1 MRKNKRVLAVLL
13 SAAMTIASLTSGGTG
28 GVPARAATSTSSFQ
42 DLNQQ
47 QITEAMGVGYNLG
60 NSLEASKGGTPSET
74 EWGNPK
80 LTEQFVLAAKS
91 AGFQSI
97 RIPVSYLSKIDDNN
111 GYQIDSAWL
120 DRVQEVVDY
129 CVKNDMYAI
138 VNMHGDGYT
147 TVEGGWLLCG
157 SSDQTKIREKYKAC
171 WQQIATRFKDYDE
184 HLIFESMN
192 EEFDGTYGDP
202 NRTYYE
208 NINTY
213 NQIFVDTV
221 RQTGGNNDKRWL
233 LIPGW
238 NTDINY
244 TVGDY
249 GFALPTDQYLS
260 SGVAAGEKR
269 IMISVHYYAPWE
281 FCGTESQAVTQWG
294 SKATDSTKKASWG
307 DESYMA
313 SQFKKLKDKFV
324 SQGYPVVIGEF
335 GAINKSSI
343 DSQNTV
349 CRADFYQK
357 VCYYAKQNGLVPVAW
372 DNGYNGVYGFCLINR
387 STNTVAHPEVVN
399 AVMEI
404 YRATSTATGISLDKD
419 QITVSVGD
427 VGVQLNA
434 SLTPADSKDLISWSS
449 DDDTVATVS
458 SSGLVTAVGAGS
470 CTITASVAGGYKAEC
485 KVTVPKPTYIRTKL
499 YMMNTNDWGTT
510 VSEESADITTAD
522 QEYTMTL
529 KVTDTQLQNIGSLYL
544 KDIQATEPEDS
555 PISYASLKVKSI
567 SVNGKEYSMNNSVFT
582 YNSSLKSTTG
592 KANNVFDFAFVNIW
606 AITYVDDVTTES
618 KKAYFNGVSYQGTNT
633 ISMTFEVSDVKANET
648 ATPSATPSSTPKVT
662 ASPSTTPS
670 STPDAS
676 ESPYIRTKLYMMNM
690 DNWGT
695 TTSEESADITMADR
709 KYTLSLEVTDE
720 ELQNIGILQ
729 LKDVQ
734 GAKPEDSPFNYAV
747 IKVKSVKV
755 NGKEYSMNN
764 SAFTY
769 NSSLESATGTANNV
783 LDFAFINTW
792 SRTSYIDDVTT
803 ESMKSYFNDVSYQ
816 GTNTISMTFEV
827 SGVKANETETPSAA
841 PSSTPKVTT
850 SPSATPSS
858 VPSPSQTPSPSSTP
872 SPSQTPS
879 PSSAP
884 TPSRTPSAEPS
895 QTPSPSSAPSPSQTP
910 SAEPSQTPSPSS
922 APSPSQ
928 TPSAEPSQTPA
939 PSDTAQP
946 SAEPSQT
953 PAPGETDAPSAEPS
967 ETPAP
972 SDTAQPSAEP
982 SQTPAP
988 GETDVPS
995 ATPSQTPAPSDTT
1008 TPSATP
1014 SQTPKP
1020 GNTTTPSA
1028 TPSRTPAP
1036 GNTKAPGTSPS
1047 ATPGTNGDDSN
1058 TVMSFILKASVKGV
1072 KNLSVGAKYKL
1083 AAGKKMTLSADF
1095 ITDTD
1100 DQEVSFTSSK
1110 SSVVKVDENGVVKAG
1125 KKTGKAVI
1133 TVTAADGT
1141 SRKVTVQVMKKA
1153 VKKLAIK
1160 KGSRSL
1166 KKGKKLKLKVQAKP
1180 GKKLASDQYYWKT
1193 SSAKKATVST
1203 KGIVKAKQKGTVK
1216 ITVYATDGSGK
1227 KASVKLQVK

>member
-60 NSLEASKGGTPSET
+60 NSLEANDAGTPNET
-74 EWGNPK
+74 AWGNPK

-97 RIPVSYLSKIDDNN
+97 RIPVSYLNKIDDNN

-147 TVEGGWLLCG
+147 TINGGWLLCG

-307 DESYMA
+307 DESYMV

-324 SQGYPVVIGEF
+324 SRGYPVVIGEF

-372 DNGYNGVYGFCLINR
+372 DNGYNGVYGFCLIDR

-404 YRATSTATGISLDKD
+404 YRASSTATGISLDKD
-419 QITVSVGD
+419 RITVSVGD
-427 VGVQLNA
+427 AGVQLNA
-434 SLTPADSKDLISWSS
+434 SLTPADSQDLISWSS

-555 PISYASLKVKSI
+555 PISYATLKVKSI
-567 SVNGKEYSMNNSVFT
+567 TVNGKEYSMNNSVFT

-606 AITYVDDVTTES
+606 AITYIDDVTTES

-633 ISMTFEVSDVKANET
+633 ISMTFEVSDVKANGTE
-648 ATPSATPSSTPKVT
+648 TPSAVPSSTPKVT
-662 ASPSTTPS
+662 TSPST
-670 STPDAS
+670 
-676 ESPYIRTKLYMMNM
+676 
-690 DNWGT
+690 
-695 TTSEESADITMADR
+695 
-709 KYTLSLEVTDE
+709 V
-720 ELQNIGILQ
+720 
-729 LKDVQ
+729 
-734 GAKPEDSPFNYAV
+734 
-747 IKVKSVKV
+747 
-755 NGKEYSMNN
+755 
-764 SAFTY
+764 
-769 NSSLESATGTANNV
+769 
-783 LDFAFINTW
+783 
-792 SRTSYIDDVTT
+792 
-803 ESMKSYFNDVSYQ
+803 
-816 GTNTISMTFEV
+816 
-827 SGVKANETETPSAA
+827 

-850 SPSATPSS
+850 SPSA
-858 VPSPSQTPSPSSTP
+858 VPSSTP
-872 SPSQTPS
+872 KVTTSPSAVPSSTPKVTVS
-879 PSSAP
+879 PSDTPAP
-884 TPSRTPSAEPS
+884 GLTPSAEPS
-895 QTPSPSSAPSPSQTP
+895 
-910 SAEPSQTPSPSS
+910 E
-922 APSPSQ
+922 
-928 TPSAEPSQTPA
+928 TPA
-939 PSDTAQP
+939 PSDTAKPSAEPSETSAPSDTAKP

-953 PAPGETDAPSAEPS
+953 PAPGETDKSSAS
-967 ETPAP
+967 
-972 SDTAQPSAEP
+972 
-982 SQTPAP
+982 
-988 GETDVPS
+988 
-995 ATPSQTPAPSDTT
+995 PSQTPAPSDTT
-1008 TPSATP
+1008 TPSASP
-1014 SQTPKP
+1014 SQ
-1020 GNTTTPSA
+1020 
-1028 TPSRTPAP
+1028 TPAP
-1036 GNTKAPGTSPS
+1036 GNTKAPGTGPS
-1047 ATPGTNGDDSN
+1047 ATSGTNGDNSH
-1058 TVMSFILKASVKGV
+1058 TAMSFTLKASVKGV
-1072 KNLSVGAKYKL
+1072 KNLSVGTKYKL

-1110 SSVVKVDENGVVKAG
+1110 SSVVKVNENGVVKAG

-1141 SRKVTVQVMKKA
+1141 SRRVTVQVMKKA

-1180 GKKLASDQYYWKT
+1180 GKKLASNQYYWKT
-1193 SSAKKATVST
+1193 SSAKKATVSA
-1203 KGIVKAKQKGTVK
+1203 KGIVKAKQKGTVR

>member
-28 GVPARAATSTSSFQ
+28 GVPARAATSISSFQ

-47 QITEAMGVGYNLG
+47 QITEAMGVGCNLG
-60 NSLEASKGGTPSET
+60 NSLEANDAGTLNET
-74 EWGNPK
+74 AWGNPK
-80 LTEQFVLAAKS
+80 LTEQFVLAVKS

-97 RIPVSYLSKIDDNN
+97 RIPVSYLNKIDDNN

-147 TVEGGWLLCG
+147 SINGGWLLCG

-171 WQQIATRFKDYDE
+171 WKQIATRFKDYDE

-307 DESYMA
+307 DESYMV

-372 DNGYNGVYGFCLINR
+372 DNGYNGVYGFCLIDR

-399 AVMEI
+399 AMMEI
-404 YRATSTATGISLDKD
+404 YRASSTATGISLDKD

-427 VGVQLNA
+427 PGVQLNA
-434 SLTPADSKDLISWSS
+434 SLTPADSQDLISWSS
-449 DDDTVATVS
+449 DDDKVATVN

-470 CTITASVAGGYKAEC
+470 CTITASVMGGYKAEC

-606 AITYVDDVTTES
+606 AITYVNDVTMES

-633 ISMTFEVSDVKANET
+633 ISMTFEVSDVKANGTE
-648 ATPSATPSSTPKVT
+648 TPSATPSSTPKVT
-662 ASPSTTPS
+662 
-670 STPDAS
+670 
-676 ESPYIRTKLYMMNM
+676 I
-690 DNWGT
+690 
-695 TTSEESADITMADR
+695 
-709 KYTLSLEVTDE
+709 
-720 ELQNIGILQ
+720 
-729 LKDVQ
+729 
-734 GAKPEDSPFNYAV
+734 
-747 IKVKSVKV
+747 
-755 NGKEYSMNN
+755 
-764 SAFTY
+764 
-769 NSSLESATGTANNV
+769 
-783 LDFAFINTW
+783 
-792 SRTSYIDDVTT
+792 
-803 ESMKSYFNDVSYQ
+803 
-816 GTNTISMTFEV
+816 
-827 SGVKANETETPSAA
+827 
-841 PSSTPKVTT
+841 
-850 SPSATPSS
+850 SPSA
-858 VPSPSQTPSPSSTP
+858 VPSSTP

-879 PSSAP
+879 PSDTAQ
-884 TPSRTPSAEPS
+884 PSAEPS
-895 QTPSPSSAPSPSQTP
+895 ETS
-910 SAEPSQTPSPSS
+910 
-922 APSPSQ
+922 
-928 TPSAEPSQTPA
+928 A
-939 PSDTAQP
+939 PSDTAKP

-953 PAPGETDAPSAEPS
+953 PAPGETDKPSASPS
-967 ETPAP
+967 QMPAP
-972 SDTAQPSAEP
+972 SDTVQPSA
-982 SQTPAP
+982 S
-988 GETDVPS
+988 
-995 ATPSQTPAPSDTT
+995 
-1008 TPSATP
+1008 P

-1020 GNTTTPSA
+1020 GNTTTPSVSPSQTPKPGNTTTPSV
-1028 TPSRTPAP
+1028 TPSRTPAS
-1036 GNTKAPGTSPS
+1036 GNTKAPGTSSS
-1047 ATPGTNGDDSN
+1047 ATPGTNGDNSH
-1058 TVMSFILKASVKGV
+1058 TAMSFTLKASVKGV

-1083 AAGKKMTLSADF
+1083 AAGKKMTLFADF

-1110 SSVVKVDENGVVKAG
+1110 SSVVKVNENGVVKAG

-1160 KGSRSL
+1160 KGPRSL

-1193 SSAKKATVST
+1193 SSAKKATVSA

>member
-47 QITEAMGVGYNLG
+47 QITEAMGVGCNLG
-60 NSLEASKGGTPSET
+60 NSLEANDAGTLNET
-74 EWGNPK
+74 AWGNPK
-80 LTEQFVLAAKS
+80 LTEQFVLAVKS

-97 RIPVSYLSKIDDNN
+97 RIPVSYLNKIDDNN

-147 TVEGGWLLCG
+147 SINGGWLLCG

-171 WQQIATRFKDYDE
+171 WKQIATRFKDYDE

-260 SGVAAGEKR
+260 SDVAAGEKR

-307 DESYMA
+307 DESYMV

-372 DNGYNGVYGFCLINR
+372 DNGYNGVYGFCLIDR

-399 AVMEI
+399 AMMEI
-404 YRATSTATGISLDKD
+404 YRASSTATGISLDKD

-427 VGVQLNA
+427 PGVQLNA
-434 SLTPADSKDLISWSS
+434 SLTPADSQDLISWSS
-449 DDDTVATVS
+449 DDDKVATVN

-470 CTITASVAGGYKAEC
+470 CTITASVMGGYKAEC

-606 AITYVDDVTTES
+606 AITYVNDVTMES

-633 ISMTFEVSDVKANET
+633 ISMTFEVSDVKANGTE
-648 ATPSATPSSTPKVT
+648 TPSATPSSTPKVT
-662 ASPSTTPS
+662 
-670 STPDAS
+670 
-676 ESPYIRTKLYMMNM
+676 I
-690 DNWGT
+690 
-695 TTSEESADITMADR
+695 
-709 KYTLSLEVTDE
+709 
-720 ELQNIGILQ
+720 
-729 LKDVQ
+729 
-734 GAKPEDSPFNYAV
+734 
-747 IKVKSVKV
+747 
-755 NGKEYSMNN
+755 
-764 SAFTY
+764 
-769 NSSLESATGTANNV
+769 
-783 LDFAFINTW
+783 
-792 SRTSYIDDVTT
+792 
-803 ESMKSYFNDVSYQ
+803 
-816 GTNTISMTFEV
+816 
-827 SGVKANETETPSAA
+827 
-841 PSSTPKVTT
+841 
-850 SPSATPSS
+850 SPSA
-858 VPSPSQTPSPSSTP
+858 VPSSTP

-879 PSSAP
+879 PSDTAQ
-884 TPSRTPSAEPS
+884 PSETS
-895 QTPSPSSAPSPSQTP
+895 
-910 SAEPSQTPSPSS
+910 
-922 APSPSQ
+922 
-928 TPSAEPSQTPA
+928 A
-939 PSDTAQP
+939 PSDTAKP

-953 PAPGETDAPSAEPS
+953 PAPGETDKPSASPS
-967 ETPAP
+967 QMPAP
-972 SDTAQPSAEP
+972 SDTVQPSA
-982 SQTPAP
+982 S
-988 GETDVPS
+988 
-995 ATPSQTPAPSDTT
+995 
-1008 TPSATP
+1008 P

-1020 GNTTTPSA
+1020 GNTTTPSVSPSQTPKPGNTTTPSV
-1028 TPSRTPAP
+1028 TPSRTPAS
-1036 GNTKAPGTSPS
+1036 GNTKAPGTSSS
-1047 ATPGTNGDDSN
+1047 ATPGTNGDNSH
-1058 TVMSFILKASVKGV
+1058 TAMSFTLKASVKGV

-1083 AAGKKMTLSADF
+1083 AAGKKMTLFADF

-1110 SSVVKVDENGVVKAG
+1110 SSVVKVNENGVVKAG

-1160 KGSRSL
+1160 KGPRSL

-1193 SSAKKATVST
+1193 SSAKKATVSA

>member
-47 QITEAMGVGYNLG
+47 QITEAMGVGCNLG
-60 NSLEASKGGTPSET
+60 NSLEANDAGTLNET
-74 EWGNPK
+74 AWGNPK
-80 LTEQFVLAAKS
+80 LTEQFVLAVKS

-97 RIPVSYLSKIDDNN
+97 RIPVSYLNKIDDNN

-147 TVEGGWLLCG
+147 SINGGWLLCG

-171 WQQIATRFKDYDE
+171 WKQIATRFKDYDE

-307 DESYMA
+307 DESYMV

-372 DNGYNGVYGFCLINR
+372 DNGYNGVYGFCLIDR

-399 AVMEI
+399 AMMEI
-404 YRATSTATGISLDKD
+404 YRASSTATGISLDKD

-427 VGVQLNA
+427 PGVQLNA
-434 SLTPADSKDLISWSS
+434 SLTPADSQDLISWSS
-449 DDDTVATVS
+449 DDDKVATVNS
-458 SSGLVTAVGAGS
+458 AGLVTAVGTGS
-470 CTITASVAGGYKAEC
+470 CTITASVMGGYKAEC

-606 AITYVDDVTTES
+606 AITYVNDVTMES
-618 KKAYFNGVSYQGTNT
+618 KKAYFNG
-633 ISMTFEVSDVKANET
+633 A
-648 ATPSATPSSTPKVT
+648 
-662 ASPSTTPS
+662 
-670 STPDAS
+670 
-676 ESPYIRTKLYMMNM
+676 
-690 DNWGT
+690 
-695 TTSEESADITMADR
+695 
-709 KYTLSLEVTDE
+709 
-720 ELQNIGILQ
+720 
-729 LKDVQ
+729 
-734 GAKPEDSPFNYAV
+734 
-747 IKVKSVKV
+747 
-755 NGKEYSMNN
+755 
-764 SAFTY
+764 
-769 NSSLESATGTANNV
+769 
-783 LDFAFINTW
+783 
-792 SRTSYIDDVTT
+792 
-803 ESMKSYFNDVSYQ
+803 SYQ

-827 SGVKANETETPSAA
+827 SGVKANGTETPSAV

-850 SPSATPSS
+850 SPSA
-858 VPSPSQTPSPSSTP
+858 
-872 SPSQTPS
+872 
-879 PSSAP
+879 A
-884 TPSRTPSAEPS
+884 
-895 QTPSPSSAPSPSQTP
+895 PSSAPSPSQTP
-910 SAEPSQTPSPSS
+910 SAEPSQTPSPSDT
-922 APSPSQ
+922 AQ
-928 TPSAEPSQTPA
+928 PSAEPSETSA
-939 PSDTAQP
+939 PSDTAKP

-953 PAPGETDAPSAEPS
+953 PAPGETDKPSASPS
-967 ETPAP
+967 QTPAP
-972 SDTAQPSAEP
+972 SDTVQPSAVPSQTPAPSSAPGPSAEPGQTPAPSLTPSAEP
-982 SQTPAP
+982 SDTPAP

-995 ATPSQTPAPSDTT
+995 ATPVPGDTT
-1008 TPSATP
+1008 VPSASP
-1014 SQTPKP
+1014 NQTTKP
-1020 GNTTTPSA
+1020 GNTTTPSV
-1028 TPSRTPAP
+1028 TPSRTPAS

-1047 ATPGTNGDDSN
+1047 ATPGTNGDNSH
-1058 TVMSFILKASVKGV
+1058 TAMSFTLKASVKGV

-1083 AAGKKMTLSADF
+1083 AAGKKMTLFADF

-1110 SSVVKVDENGVVKAG
+1110 SSVVKVNENGVVKAG

-1160 KGSRSL
+1160 KGPRSL

-1180 GKKLASDQYYWKT
+1180 GKKLASNRYYWKT
-1193 SSAKKATVST
+1193 SSAKKATVSA

>member
-60 NSLEASKGGTPSET
+60 NSLEANDAGTPNET
-74 EWGNPK
+74 AWGNPK

-97 RIPVSYLSKIDDNN
+97 RIPVSYLNKIDDNN

-147 TVEGGWLLCG
+147 TINGGWLFCG

-307 DESYMA
+307 DESYMV

-324 SQGYPVVIGEF
+324 SRGYPVVIGEF

-372 DNGYNGVYGFCLINR
+372 DNGYNGVYGFCLIDR
-387 STNTVAHPEVVN
+387 STNTVVHPEVVN

-404 YRATSTATGISLDKD
+404 YRASSTATGISLDKD
-419 QITVSVGD
+419 RITVSVGD
-427 VGVQLNA
+427 AGVQLNA
-434 SLTPADSKDLISWSS
+434 SLTPADSQDLISWSS

-555 PISYASLKVKSI
+555 PISYATLKVKSI
-567 SVNGKEYSMNNSVFT
+567 TVNGKEYSMNNSVFT

-606 AITYVDDVTTES
+606 AITYIDDVTTES

-633 ISMTFEVSDVKANET
+633 ISMTFEVSDVKAN
-648 ATPSATPSSTPKVT
+648 
-662 ASPSTTPS
+662 
-670 STPDAS
+670 
-676 ESPYIRTKLYMMNM
+676 
-690 DNWGT
+690 G
-695 TTSEESADITMADR
+695 
-709 KYTLSLEVTDE
+709 
-720 ELQNIGILQ
+720 
-729 LKDVQ
+729 
-734 GAKPEDSPFNYAV
+734 
-747 IKVKSVKV
+747 
-755 NGKEYSMNN
+755 
-764 SAFTY
+764 
-769 NSSLESATGTANNV
+769 
-783 LDFAFINTW
+783 
-792 SRTSYIDDVTT
+792 
-803 ESMKSYFNDVSYQ
+803 
-816 GTNTISMTFEV
+816 
-827 SGVKANETETPSAA
+827 TETPSAA

-850 SPSATPSS
+850 SPST
-858 VPSPSQTPSPSSTP
+858 VPSSTP
-872 SPSQTPS
+872 KVTTSPSAAPSSTPKVTTS
-879 PSSAP
+879 PSAVPSSTPKVTVSPSDTPAP
-884 TPSRTPSAEPS
+884 GLTPSAV
-895 QTPSPSSAPSPSQTP
+895 
-910 SAEPSQTPSPSS
+910 
-922 APSPSQ
+922 
-928 TPSAEPSQTPA
+928 PSQTPA
-939 PSDTAQP
+939 PSSAP
-946 SAEPSQT
+946 GSSAEPSQT
-953 PAPGETDAPSAEPS
+953 PAPGETDKPSAS
-967 ETPAP
+967 
-972 SDTAQPSAEP
+972 
-982 SQTPAP
+982 
-988 GETDVPS
+988 
-995 ATPSQTPAPSDTT
+995 PSQTPAPSDTT
-1008 TPSATP
+1008 TPSASP
-1014 SQTPKP
+1014 SQ
-1020 GNTTTPSA
+1020 
-1028 TPSRTPAP
+1028 TPAP
-1036 GNTKAPGTSPS
+1036 GNTKAPGTGPS
-1047 ATPGTNGDDSN
+1047 ATSGTNGDNSH
-1058 TVMSFILKASVKGV
+1058 TAMSFTLKASVKGV
-1072 KNLSVGAKYKL
+1072 KNLSVGTKYKL

-1110 SSVVKVDENGVVKAG
+1110 SSVVKVNENGVVKAG

-1180 GKKLASDQYYWKT
+1180 GKKLASNQYYWKT
-1193 SSAKKATVST
+1193 SSAKKATVSA
-1203 KGIVKAKQKGTVK
+1203 KGIVKAKQKGTVR

>member
-47 QITEAMGVGYNLG
+47 QITEAMGVGCNLG
-60 NSLEASKGGTPSET
+60 NSLEANDAGTLNET
-74 EWGNPK
+74 AWGNPK
-80 LTEQFVLAAKS
+80 LTEQFVLAVKS

-97 RIPVSYLSKIDDNN
+97 RIPVSYLNKIDDNN

-147 TVEGGWLLCG
+147 SINGGWLLCG

-171 WQQIATRFKDYDE
+171 WKQIATRFKDYDE

-260 SGVAAGEKR
+260 SDVAAGEKR

-307 DESYMA
+307 DESYMV

-372 DNGYNGVYGFCLINR
+372 DNGYNGVYGFCLIDR

-399 AVMEI
+399 AMMEI
-404 YRATSTATGISLDKD
+404 YRASSTATGISLDKD

-427 VGVQLNA
+427 PGVQLNA
-434 SLTPADSKDLISWSS
+434 SLTPADSQDLISWSS
-449 DDDTVATVS
+449 DDDKVATVN

-470 CTITASVAGGYKAEC
+470 CTITASVMGGYKAEC

-567 SVNGKEYSMNNSVFT
+567 SVNGKEYSINNSVFT

-606 AITYVDDVTTES
+606 AITYVNDVTMES

-633 ISMTFEVSDVKANET
+633 ISMTFEVSDVKANGTE
-648 ATPSATPSSTPKVT
+648 TPSATPSSTPKVT
-662 ASPSTTPS
+662 
-670 STPDAS
+670 
-676 ESPYIRTKLYMMNM
+676 I
-690 DNWGT
+690 
-695 TTSEESADITMADR
+695 
-709 KYTLSLEVTDE
+709 
-720 ELQNIGILQ
+720 
-729 LKDVQ
+729 
-734 GAKPEDSPFNYAV
+734 
-747 IKVKSVKV
+747 
-755 NGKEYSMNN
+755 
-764 SAFTY
+764 
-769 NSSLESATGTANNV
+769 
-783 LDFAFINTW
+783 
-792 SRTSYIDDVTT
+792 
-803 ESMKSYFNDVSYQ
+803 
-816 GTNTISMTFEV
+816 
-827 SGVKANETETPSAA
+827 
-841 PSSTPKVTT
+841 
-850 SPSATPSS
+850 SPSA
-858 VPSPSQTPSPSSTP
+858 VPSSTP

-879 PSSAP
+879 
-884 TPSRTPSAEPS
+884 AEPN
-895 QTPSPSSAPSPSQTP
+895 QTPS
-910 SAEPSQTPSPSS
+910 
-922 APSPSQ
+922 
-928 TPSAEPSQTPA
+928 

-946 SAEPSQT
+946 SAEPSETSAPSDTAKPSAEPSETSAPSDTAKPSAEPNQT
-953 PAPGETDAPSAEPS
+953 PAPGETDKPSASPS
-967 ETPAP
+967 QMPAP
-972 SDTAQPSAEP
+972 SDTVQPSASP
-982 SQTPAP
+982 SQTPKP
-988 GETDVPS
+988 GN
-995 ATPSQTPAPSDTT
+995 TT
-1008 TPSATP
+1008 TPSVSP

-1028 TPSRTPAP
+1028 SPSQTPAP
-1036 GNTKAPGTSPS
+1036 GNTKAPGTGSS
-1047 ATPGTNGDDSN
+1047 ATSGTNGDNSH
-1058 TVMSFILKASVKGV
+1058 TAMSFTLKASVKGV

-1083 AAGKKMTLSADF
+1083 AAGKKMTLFADF

-1110 SSVVKVDENGVVKAG
+1110 SSVVKVNENGVVKAG

-1160 KGSRSL
+1160 KGPRSL

-1193 SSAKKATVST
+1193 SSAKKATVSA

>member
-129 CVKNDMYAI
+129 CVKNDMYVI

-618 KKAYFNGVSYQGTNT
+618 KKAYFNGASYQGTNT

-662 ASPSTTPS
+662 TSPST
-670 STPDAS
+670 
-676 ESPYIRTKLYMMNM
+676 
-690 DNWGT
+690 
-695 TTSEESADITMADR
+695 
-709 KYTLSLEVTDE
+709 V
-720 ELQNIGILQ
+720 
-729 LKDVQ
+729 
-734 GAKPEDSPFNYAV
+734 
-747 IKVKSVKV
+747 
-755 NGKEYSMNN
+755 
-764 SAFTY
+764 
-769 NSSLESATGTANNV
+769 
-783 LDFAFINTW
+783 
-792 SRTSYIDDVTT
+792 
-803 ESMKSYFNDVSYQ
+803 
-816 GTNTISMTFEV
+816 
-827 SGVKANETETPSAA
+827 

-850 SPSATPSS
+850 SPSA
-858 VPSPSQTPSPSSTP
+858 VPSSTP
-872 SPSQTPS
+872 KVTTSPSAVPSSTPKVTVS
-879 PSSAP
+879 PS
-884 TPSRTPSAEPS
+884 
-895 QTPSPSSAPSPSQTP
+895 
-910 SAEPSQTPSPSS
+910 
-922 APSPSQ
+922 
-928 TPSAEPSQTPA
+928 
-939 PSDTAQP
+939 D
-946 SAEPSQT
+946 T
-953 PAPGETDAPSAEPS
+953 PAPGLTPSAEPS

-982 SQTPAP
+982 SETSAPSDTAKPSAEPSQTPAP
-988 GETDVPS
+988 GETDKPS
-995 ATPSQTPAPSDTT
+995 ASPSQTPAPSDTT
-1008 TPSATP
+1008 TPSASP
-1014 SQTPKP
+1014 SQ
-1020 GNTTTPSA
+1020 
-1028 TPSRTPAP
+1028 TPAP
-1036 GNTKAPGTSPS
+1036 GNTKAPGTGPS
-1047 ATPGTNGDDSN
+1047 ATSGTNGDNSH
-1058 TVMSFILKASVKGV
+1058 TAMSFTLKASVKGV
-1072 KNLSVGAKYKL
+1072 KNLSVGTKYKL

-1110 SSVVKVDENGVVKAG
+1110 SSVVKVNENGVVKAG

-1180 GKKLASDQYYWKT
+1180 GKKLASNQYYWKT
-1193 SSAKKATVST
+1193 SSAKKATVSA
-1203 KGIVKAKQKGTVK
+1203 KGIVKAKQKGTVR

>member
-28 GVPARAATSTSSFQ
+28 GVTARAAASISSFQ

-60 NSLEASKGGTPSET
+60 NSLEANIGGTPSET
-74 EWGNPK
+74 AWSNPK

-111 GYQIDSAWL
+111 GYQIDSSWL

-147 TVEGGWLLCG
+147 SIEGGWLLCG

-171 WQQIATRFKDYDE
+171 WRQIATRFKDYDE

-192 EEFDGTYGDP
+192 EEFDGTYGTP

-221 RQTGGNNDKRWL
+221 RQTGGNNDRRWL

-238 NTDINY
+238 NTDIDY

-260 SGVAAGEKR
+260 SDVAAGEKR

-294 SKATDSTKKASWG
+294 SKATDATKKATWG

-335 GAINKSSI
+335 GAINKSSL
-343 DSQNTV
+343 DSQNSV
-349 CRADFYQK
+349 CRADFYRK
-357 VCYYAKQNGLVPVAW
+357 VCYYAKQDGLVPVAW
-372 DNGYNGVYGFCLINR
+372 DNGYDGVYGFCLINR
-387 STNTVAHPEVVN
+387 FTNTVAHPEVVS

-404 YRATSTATGISLDKD
+404 YRASSTATGISLDKD

-427 VGVQLNA
+427 AGVQLTA
-434 SLTPADSKDLISWSS
+434 SLTPADSQDLISWSS

-499 YMMNTNDWGTT
+499 YMMNTKDWGTA
-510 VSEESADITTAD
+510 VSEENADITTAD

-555 PISYASLKVKSI
+555 PISYATLKVKSI

-582 YNSSLKSTTG
+582 YDNSLEGATG
-592 KANNVFDFAFVNIW
+592 KGNNVFDFAFINIW
-606 AITYVDDVTTES
+606 SKTYINDVTTES
-618 KKAYFNGVSYQGTNT
+618 QKAYFNGVSYQGTNT
-633 ISMTFEVSDVKANET
+633 ISMTFAVSDVKADET
-648 ATPSATPSSTPKVT
+648 VTPSPTPSSTPNET
-662 ASPSTTPS
+662 ASPS
-670 STPDAS
+670 A
-676 ESPYIRTKLYMMNM
+676 E
-690 DNWGT
+690 
-695 TTSEESADITMADR
+695 
-709 KYTLSLEVTDE
+709 
-720 ELQNIGILQ
+720 
-729 LKDVQ
+729 
-734 GAKPEDSPFNYAV
+734 
-747 IKVKSVKV
+747 
-755 NGKEYSMNN
+755 
-764 SAFTY
+764 
-769 NSSLESATGTANNV
+769 
-783 LDFAFINTW
+783 
-792 SRTSYIDDVTT
+792 
-803 ESMKSYFNDVSYQ
+803 
-816 GTNTISMTFEV
+816 
-827 SGVKANETETPSAA
+827 

-850 SPSATPSS
+850 SPSAE
-858 VPSPSQTPSPSSTP
+858 PSSTP
-872 SPSQTPS
+872 NETALPSAEPSSTPKVTTSPSAEPSSTPKVTTS
-879 PSSAP
+879 PSAEPSNTPIVTVSPSDAP
-884 TPSRTPSAEPS
+884 IPSFTPSAEPS
-895 QTPSPSSAPSPSQTP
+895 QAPSPSSAPAPSDTALP
-910 SAEPSQTPSPSS
+910 SVEPSRTP
-922 APSPSQ
+922 APG
-928 TPSAEPSQTPA
+928 AEPSQTPA
-939 PSDTAQP
+939 PATTEDNSHTA
-946 SAEPSQT
+946 
-953 PAPGETDAPSAEPS
+953 
-967 ETPAP
+967 
-972 SDTAQPSAEP
+972 
-982 SQTPAP
+982 
-988 GETDVPS
+988 
-995 ATPSQTPAPSDTT
+995 
-1008 TPSATP
+1008 
-1014 SQTPKP
+1014 
-1020 GNTTTPSA
+1020 
-1028 TPSRTPAP
+1028 
-1036 GNTKAPGTSPS
+1036 
-1047 ATPGTNGDDSN
+1047 
-1058 TVMSFILKASVKGV
+1058 MSFNLKASVKGV
-1072 KNLSVGAKYKL
+1072 KNLPVGSKYKL
-1083 AAGKKMTLSADF
+1083 AGGKKMILSADF

-1100 DQEVSFTSSK
+1100 DQKVSFTSSK

-1125 KKTGKAVI
+1125 KKPGKAVI
-1133 TVTAADGT
+1133 TVTAADGM
-1141 SRKVTVQVMKKA
+1141 SRQVTVQVMKKA

-1166 KKGKKLKLKVQAKP
+1166 KNGGKLKLKVQTKP
-1180 GKKLASDQYYWKT
+1180 GRKFVSDQYYWKT
-1193 SSAKKATVST
+1193 SNVKKATVSA
-1203 KGIVKAKQKGTVK
+1203 KGVVKAKQKGTVR

>member
-47 QITEAMGVGYNLG
+47 QITEAMGVGCNLG
-60 NSLEASKGGTPSET
+60 NSLEANDAGTLNET
-74 EWGNPK
+74 AWGNPK
-80 LTEQFVLAAKS
+80 LTEQFVLAVKS

-97 RIPVSYLSKIDDNN
+97 RIPVSYLNKIDDNN

-138 VNMHGDGYT
+138 VNMHGDGYMSIN
-147 TVEGGWLLCG
+147 GGWLFCG

-171 WQQIATRFKDYDE
+171 WKQIATRFKDYDE

-307 DESYMA
+307 DESYMV

-357 VCYYAKQNGLVPVAW
+357 VCYYAKQNDLVPVAW
-372 DNGYNGVYGFCLINR
+372 DNGYNGVYGFCLIDR

-399 AVMEI
+399 AMMEI
-404 YRATSTATGISLDKD
+404 YRASSTSTGISLDKD

-427 VGVQLNA
+427 PGVQLNA
-434 SLTPADSKDLISWSS
+434 SLTPADSQDLISWSS
-449 DDDTVATVS
+449 DDDKVATVNS
-458 SSGLVTAVGAGS
+458 AGLVTAVGAGS
-470 CTITASVAGGYKAEC
+470 CTITASVMGGYKAEC

-606 AITYVDDVTTES
+606 AITYVNDVTMES
-618 KKAYFNGVSYQGTNT
+618 KKAYFNG
-633 ISMTFEVSDVKANET
+633 A
-648 ATPSATPSSTPKVT
+648 
-662 ASPSTTPS
+662 
-670 STPDAS
+670 
-676 ESPYIRTKLYMMNM
+676 
-690 DNWGT
+690 
-695 TTSEESADITMADR
+695 
-709 KYTLSLEVTDE
+709 
-720 ELQNIGILQ
+720 
-729 LKDVQ
+729 
-734 GAKPEDSPFNYAV
+734 
-747 IKVKSVKV
+747 
-755 NGKEYSMNN
+755 
-764 SAFTY
+764 
-769 NSSLESATGTANNV
+769 
-783 LDFAFINTW
+783 
-792 SRTSYIDDVTT
+792 
-803 ESMKSYFNDVSYQ
+803 SYQ

-827 SGVKANETETPSAA
+827 SGVKANGTET
-841 PSSTPKVTT
+841 
-850 SPSATPSS
+850 PSATPSS
-858 VPSPSQTPSPSSTP
+858 TPKMTISPSAVPSST
-872 SPSQTPS
+872 
-879 PSSAP
+879 
-884 TPSRTPSAEPS
+884 
-895 QTPSPSSAPSPSQTP
+895 PSPSQTP
-910 SAEPSQTPSPSS
+910 SAEPSQTPSPSDT
-922 APSPSQ
+922 AQ
-928 TPSAEPSQTPA
+928 PSAEPSETSA
-939 PSDTAQP
+939 PSDTAKPSAEPSETSAPSDTAKP

-953 PAPGETDAPSAEPS
+953 PAPGETDKPSAS
-967 ETPAP
+967 
-972 SDTAQPSAEP
+972 
-982 SQTPAP
+982 
-988 GETDVPS
+988 
-995 ATPSQTPAPSDTT
+995 PSQTPAPSDTVQPSASPSQTPKPGNTT
-1008 TPSATP
+1008 TPSVSP

-1028 TPSRTPAP
+1028 SPSQTPAP
-1036 GNTKAPGTSPS
+1036 GNTKAPGTGSS
-1047 ATPGTNGDDSN
+1047 ATPGTNGDNSH
-1058 TVMSFILKASVKGV
+1058 TAMSFTLKASVKGV

-1083 AAGKKMTLSADF
+1083 AAGKKMTLFADF

-1110 SSVVKVDENGVVKAG
+1110 SSVVKVNENGVVKAG

-1160 KGSRSL
+1160 KGPRSL

-1193 SSAKKATVST
+1193 SSAKKATVSA
-1203 KGIVKAKQKGTVK
+1203 KGIVKAKQKGPVK

>member
-47 QITEAMGVGYNLG
+47 QITEAMGVGCNLG
-60 NSLEASKGGTPSET
+60 NSLEANDAGTLNET
-74 EWGNPK
+74 AWGNPK
-80 LTEQFVLAAKS
+80 LTEQFVLAVKS

-97 RIPVSYLSKIDDNN
+97 RIPVSYLNKIDDNN

-147 TVEGGWLLCG
+147 SINGGWLLCG

-171 WQQIATRFKDYDE
+171 WKQIATRFKDYDE

-260 SGVAAGEKR
+260 SDVAAGEKR

-307 DESYMA
+307 DESYMV

-372 DNGYNGVYGFCLINR
+372 DNGYNGVYGFCLIDR

-399 AVMEI
+399 AMMEI
-404 YRATSTATGISLDKD
+404 YRASSTATGISLDKD

-427 VGVQLNA
+427 PGVQLNA
-434 SLTPADSKDLISWSS
+434 SLTPADSQDLISWSS
-449 DDDTVATVS
+449 DDDKVATVN

-470 CTITASVAGGYKAEC
+470 CTITASVMGGYKAEC

-606 AITYVDDVTTES
+606 AITYVNDVTMES
-618 KKAYFNGVSYQGTNT
+618 KKAYFNG
-633 ISMTFEVSDVKANET
+633 A
-648 ATPSATPSSTPKVT
+648 
-662 ASPSTTPS
+662 
-670 STPDAS
+670 
-676 ESPYIRTKLYMMNM
+676 
-690 DNWGT
+690 
-695 TTSEESADITMADR
+695 
-709 KYTLSLEVTDE
+709 
-720 ELQNIGILQ
+720 
-729 LKDVQ
+729 
-734 GAKPEDSPFNYAV
+734 
-747 IKVKSVKV
+747 
-755 NGKEYSMNN
+755 
-764 SAFTY
+764 
-769 NSSLESATGTANNV
+769 
-783 LDFAFINTW
+783 
-792 SRTSYIDDVTT
+792 
-803 ESMKSYFNDVSYQ
+803 SYQ

-827 SGVKANETETPSAA
+827 SGVKANGTET
-841 PSSTPKVTT
+841 
-850 SPSATPSS
+850 PSATPSS
-858 VPSPSQTPSPSSTP
+858 TPKMTISPSAVPSST
-872 SPSQTPS
+872 
-879 PSSAP
+879 
-884 TPSRTPSAEPS
+884 
-895 QTPSPSSAPSPSQTP
+895 PSPSQTP
-910 SAEPSQTPSPSS
+910 SAEPSQTPSPSDTVQPSAVPSETS
-922 APSPSQ
+922 APSDTAKPSAEPSE
-928 TPSAEPSQTPA
+928 TSAPSDTAKPSAEPSQTPA
-939 PSDTAQP
+939 PSDTVQP
-946 SAEPSQT
+946 SAVPSQT
-953 PAPGETDAPSAEPS
+953 PAPSSAPGPSAEPGQTPVPSITPSAEPS
-967 ETPAP
+967 
-972 SDTAQPSAEP
+972 D
-982 SQTPAP
+982 TPAP

-995 ATPSQTPAPSDTT
+995 ATPVPGDTT
-1008 TPSATP
+1008 VPSASP
-1014 SQTPKP
+1014 NQTTKP
-1020 GNTTTPSA
+1020 GNTTTPSV
-1028 TPSRTPAP
+1028 TPSRTPAL

-1047 ATPGTNGDDSN
+1047 ATPGTNGDKSH
-1058 TVMSFILKASVKGV
+1058 TAMSFALKASVKGV

-1083 AAGKKMTLSADF
+1083 AAGKKMTLFADF

-1110 SSVVKVDENGVVKAG
+1110 SSVVKVNENGVVKAG

-1160 KGSRSL
+1160 KGPRSL

-1180 GKKLASDQYYWKT
+1180 GKKLASNRYYWKT
-1193 SSAKKATVST
+1193 SSAKKATVSA

>member
-47 QITEAMGVGYNLG
+47 QITEAMGVGCNLG
-60 NSLEASKGGTPSET
+60 NSLEANDAGTLNET
-74 EWGNPK
+74 AWGNPK
-80 LTEQFVLAAKS
+80 LTEQFVLAVKS

-97 RIPVSYLSKIDDNN
+97 RIPVSYLNKIDDNN

-147 TVEGGWLLCG
+147 SINGGWLLCG

-171 WQQIATRFKDYDE
+171 WKQIATRFKDYDE

-260 SGVAAGEKR
+260 SDVAAGEKR

-307 DESYMA
+307 DESYMV

-372 DNGYNGVYGFCLINR
+372 DNGYNGVYGFCLIDR

-399 AVMEI
+399 AMMEI
-404 YRATSTATGISLDKD
+404 YRASSTATGISLDKD

-427 VGVQLNA
+427 PGVQLNA
-434 SLTPADSKDLISWSS
+434 SLTPADSQDLISWSS
-449 DDDTVATVS
+449 DDDKVATVN

-470 CTITASVAGGYKAEC
+470 CTITASVMGGYKAEC

-606 AITYVDDVTTES
+606 AITYVNDVTMES

-633 ISMTFEVSDVKANET
+633 ISMTFEVSDVKANGTE
-648 ATPSATPSSTPKVT
+648 TPSATPSSTPKVT
-662 ASPSTTPS
+662 
-670 STPDAS
+670 
-676 ESPYIRTKLYMMNM
+676 I
-690 DNWGT
+690 
-695 TTSEESADITMADR
+695 
-709 KYTLSLEVTDE
+709 
-720 ELQNIGILQ
+720 
-729 LKDVQ
+729 
-734 GAKPEDSPFNYAV
+734 
-747 IKVKSVKV
+747 
-755 NGKEYSMNN
+755 
-764 SAFTY
+764 
-769 NSSLESATGTANNV
+769 
-783 LDFAFINTW
+783 
-792 SRTSYIDDVTT
+792 
-803 ESMKSYFNDVSYQ
+803 
-816 GTNTISMTFEV
+816 
-827 SGVKANETETPSAA
+827 
-841 PSSTPKVTT
+841 
-850 SPSATPSS
+850 SPSA
-858 VPSPSQTPSPSSTP
+858 VPSSTP

-879 PSSAP
+879 PSDTAQ
-884 TPSRTPSAEPS
+884 PSETS
-895 QTPSPSSAPSPSQTP
+895 
-910 SAEPSQTPSPSS
+910 
-922 APSPSQ
+922 
-928 TPSAEPSQTPA
+928 A
-939 PSDTAQP
+939 PSDTAKP

-953 PAPGETDAPSAEPS
+953 PAPGETDKPSASPS
-967 ETPAP
+967 QMPAP
-972 SDTAQPSAEP
+972 SDTVQPSA
-982 SQTPAP
+982 S
-988 GETDVPS
+988 
-995 ATPSQTPAPSDTT
+995 
-1008 TPSATP
+1008 P

-1020 GNTTTPSA
+1020 GNTTTPSVSPSQTPKPGNTPTPSV
-1028 TPSRTPAP
+1028 TPSRTPAS
-1036 GNTKAPGTSPS
+1036 GNTKAPGTSSS
-1047 ATPGTNGDDSN
+1047 ATPGTNGDNSH
-1058 TVMSFILKASVKGV
+1058 TAMSFTLKASVKGV

-1083 AAGKKMTLSADF
+1083 AAGKKMTLFADF

-1110 SSVVKVDENGVVKAG
+1110 SSVVKVNENGVVKAG

-1160 KGSRSL
+1160 KGPRSL

-1193 SSAKKATVST
+1193 SSAKKATVSA

>member
-60 NSLEASKGGTPSET
+60 NSLEANDAGTPNET
-74 EWGNPK
+74 AWGNPK

-97 RIPVSYLSKIDDNN
+97 RIPVSYLNKIDDNN

-147 TVEGGWLLCG
+147 TINGGWLLCG
-157 SSDQTKIREKYKAC
+157 NSDQTKIREKYKAC

-372 DNGYNGVYGFCLINR
+372 DNGYNGVYGFCLIDR

-404 YRATSTATGISLDKD
+404 YRASSMATGISLDKD
-419 QITVSVGD
+419 RITVSVGD
-427 VGVQLNA
+427 AGVQLNA
-434 SLTPADSKDLISWSS
+434 SLTPADSQDLISWSS

-470 CTITASVAGGYKAEC
+470 CKITASVAGGYKAEC

-555 PISYASLKVKSI
+555 PISYATLKVKSI
-567 SVNGKEYSMNNSVFT
+567 TVNGKKYSMNNSVFT

-606 AITYVDDVTTES
+606 TITYIDDVTTES

-633 ISMTFEVSDVKANET
+633 ISMTFEVSDVKANGTE
-648 ATPSATPSSTPKVT
+648 TPSAVPSSTPKVT
-662 ASPSTTPS
+662 TSPST
-670 STPDAS
+670 
-676 ESPYIRTKLYMMNM
+676 
-690 DNWGT
+690 
-695 TTSEESADITMADR
+695 
-709 KYTLSLEVTDE
+709 V
-720 ELQNIGILQ
+720 
-729 LKDVQ
+729 
-734 GAKPEDSPFNYAV
+734 
-747 IKVKSVKV
+747 
-755 NGKEYSMNN
+755 
-764 SAFTY
+764 
-769 NSSLESATGTANNV
+769 
-783 LDFAFINTW
+783 
-792 SRTSYIDDVTT
+792 
-803 ESMKSYFNDVSYQ
+803 
-816 GTNTISMTFEV
+816 
-827 SGVKANETETPSAA
+827 

-850 SPSATPSS
+850 SPSA
-858 VPSPSQTPSPSSTP
+858 VPSSTP
-872 SPSQTPS
+872 KVTTSPSAVPSSTPKVTVS
-879 PSSAP
+879 PSD
-884 TPSRTPSAEPS
+884 TPAPSAEPS
-895 QTPSPSSAPSPSQTP
+895 QTPAPGETGVP
-910 SAEPSQTPSPSS
+910 SAEPSETP
-922 APSPSQ
+922 APDDTAQ
-928 TPSAEPSQTPA
+928 PSAEPSETSA

-946 SAEPSQT
+946 SAEPSQP
-953 PAPGETDAPSAEPS
+953 PAPGETDKPSAS
-967 ETPAP
+967 
-972 SDTAQPSAEP
+972 
-982 SQTPAP
+982 
-988 GETDVPS
+988 
-995 ATPSQTPAPSDTT
+995 PSQTPAPSDTT

-1014 SQTPKP
+1014 S
-1020 GNTTTPSA
+1020 
-1028 TPSRTPAP
+1028 RTPVS
-1036 GNTKAPGTSPS
+1036 GNTKAPGASPN
-1047 ATPGTNGDDSN
+1047 ATPGTNGDNSH
-1058 TVMSFILKASVKGV
+1058 TAMSFALKASVKGV

-1083 AAGKKMTLSADF
+1083 AAGKKMTLFADF

-1110 SSVVKVDENGVVKAG
+1110 SSVVKVNENGVVKAG

-1141 SRKVTVQVMKKA
+1141 SRKVNVQVMKKA

-1160 KGSRSL
+1160 KGPRSL

-1193 SSAKKATVST
+1193 SSAKKATVSA

>member
-1 MRKNKRVLAVLL
+1 MGIAPYFFRNFIMVWGGKKKGCFVQNGKEGHYMRKNKRVLAVLL

-28 GVPARAATSTSSFQ
+28 CVPARAAASTSSFQ

-60 NSLEASKGGTPSET
+60 NSLEANIGGTPIET
-74 EWGNPK
+74 AWSNPK

-111 GYQIDSAWL
+111 GYQIDSSWL

-147 TVEGGWLLCG
+147 SIEGGWLLCG

-192 EEFDGTYGDP
+192 EEFDGTYGTP

-208 NINTY
+208 NINAY

-221 RQTGGNNDKRWL
+221 RQTGGNNDRRWL

-238 NTDINY
+238 NTDIDY

-294 SKATDSTKKASWG
+294 SKATDSTKKATWG
-307 DESYMA
+307 DENYMA
-313 SQFKKLKDKFV
+313 SQFRKLKDKFV

-335 GAINKSSI
+335 GAINKSSL

-357 VCYYAKQNGLVPVAW
+357 VCYYAKQDGLVPVAW
-372 DNGYNGVYGFCLINR
+372 DNGYDGVYGFCLINR
-387 STNTVAHPEVVN
+387 FTNTVAHPEVVK

-404 YRATSTATGISLDKD
+404 YRASSTATGISLDKD

-427 VGVQLNA
+427 AGVQLTA
-434 SLTPADSKDLISWSS
+434 SLTPADSQDLISWSS
-449 DDDTVATVS
+449 DDDTVAMVS

-485 KVTVPKPTYIRTKL
+485 KVTVPKPTHIRTKL
-499 YMMNTNDWGTT
+499 YMMNTKDWGTA
-510 VSEESADITTAD
+510 VSEENADITTAD

-544 KDIQATEPEDS
+544 KDIQATEPENS
-555 PISYASLKVKSI
+555 PISYVNLKVKSI
-567 SVNGKEYSMNNSVFT
+567 SVNGKEYSMSNSVFT
-582 YNSSLKSTTG
+582 YDRSLKGATG
-592 KANNVFDFAFVNIW
+592 KANYMFDFAFINIW
-606 AITYVDDVTTES
+606 SKTYINDVTTES
-618 KKAYFNGVSYQGTNT
+618 QKAYFNG
-633 ISMTFEVSDVKANET
+633 
-648 ATPSATPSSTPKVT
+648 
-662 ASPSTTPS
+662 
-670 STPDAS
+670 
-676 ESPYIRTKLYMMNM
+676 
-690 DNWGT
+690 
-695 TTSEESADITMADR
+695 
-709 KYTLSLEVTDE
+709 
-720 ELQNIGILQ
+720 
-729 LKDVQ
+729 
-734 GAKPEDSPFNYAV
+734 
-747 IKVKSVKV
+747 
-755 NGKEYSMNN
+755 
-764 SAFTY
+764 
-769 NSSLESATGTANNV
+769 
-783 LDFAFINTW
+783 
-792 SRTSYIDDVTT
+792 
-803 ESMKSYFNDVSYQ
+803 VSYQ

-827 SGVKANETETPSAA
+827 SGVKANETATPSPTPSSTPNETASPSAA
-841 PSSTPKVTT
+841 PSSTP
-850 SPSATPSS
+850 SPSDTALPSA
-858 VPSPSQTPSPSSTP
+858 SPSQTPPPSHTSGAE
-872 SPSQTPS
+872 PSQVPS

-884 TPSRTPSAEPS
+884 VPSDTALPSVEPSRTP
-895 QTPSPSSAPSPSQTP
+895 APG
-910 SAEPSQTPSPSS
+910 
-922 APSPSQ
+922 
-928 TPSAEPSQTPA
+928 AEPSQTPA
-939 PSDTAQP
+939 PATTEDNSHTA
-946 SAEPSQT
+946 
-953 PAPGETDAPSAEPS
+953 
-967 ETPAP
+967 
-972 SDTAQPSAEP
+972 
-982 SQTPAP
+982 
-988 GETDVPS
+988 
-995 ATPSQTPAPSDTT
+995 
-1008 TPSATP
+1008 
-1014 SQTPKP
+1014 
-1020 GNTTTPSA
+1020 
-1028 TPSRTPAP
+1028 
-1036 GNTKAPGTSPS
+1036 
-1047 ATPGTNGDDSN
+1047 
-1058 TVMSFILKASVKGV
+1058 MSFNLKASVKGV
-1072 KNLSVGAKYKL
+1072 KNLHVGSKYKL
-1083 AAGKKMTLSADF
+1083 AAGKKMILSADF

-1100 DQEVSFTSSK
+1100 DQKVSFTSSK

-1125 KKTGKAVI
+1125 KKPGKAVI

-1141 SRKVTVQVMKKA
+1141 SRQVIVQVMKKA
-1153 VKKLAIK
+1153 VKKFAIK

-1166 KKGKKLKLKVQAKP
+1166 KNGGKLKLKVQTKP
-1180 GKKLASDQYYWKT
+1180 GRKFVSDQYYWKT
-1193 SSAKKATVST
+1193 SNVKKATVSA
-1203 KGIVKAKQKGTVK
+1203 KGVVKAKQKGTVR

>member
-47 QITEAMGVGYNLG
+47 QITEAMGVGCNLG
-60 NSLEASKGGTPSET
+60 NSLEANDAGTLNET
-74 EWGNPK
+74 AWGNPK
-80 LTEQFVLAAKS
+80 LTEQFVLAVKS

-97 RIPVSYLSKIDDNN
+97 RIPVSYLNKIDDNN

-147 TVEGGWLLCG
+147 SINGGWLLCG

-171 WQQIATRFKDYDE
+171 WKQIATRFKDYDE

-260 SGVAAGEKR
+260 SDVAAGEKR

-307 DESYMA
+307 DESYMV

-372 DNGYNGVYGFCLINR
+372 DNGYNGVYGFCLIDR

-399 AVMEI
+399 AMMEI
-404 YRATSTATGISLDKD
+404 YRASSTATGISLDKD

-427 VGVQLNA
+427 PGVQLNA
-434 SLTPADSKDLISWSS
+434 SLTPADSQDLISWSS
-449 DDDTVATVS
+449 DDDKVATVN

-470 CTITASVAGGYKAEC
+470 CTITASVMGGYKAEC

-606 AITYVDDVTTES
+606 AITYVNDVTMES

-633 ISMTFEVSDVKANET
+633 ISMTFEVSDVKANGTE
-648 ATPSATPSSTPKVT
+648 TPSATPSSTPKVT
-662 ASPSTTPS
+662 ISPSAVPS
-670 STPDAS
+670 ST
-676 ESPYIRTKLYMMNM
+676 
-690 DNWGT
+690 
-695 TTSEESADITMADR
+695 
-709 KYTLSLEVTDE
+709 
-720 ELQNIGILQ
+720 
-729 LKDVQ
+729 
-734 GAKPEDSPFNYAV
+734 
-747 IKVKSVKV
+747 
-755 NGKEYSMNN
+755 
-764 SAFTY
+764 
-769 NSSLESATGTANNV
+769 
-783 LDFAFINTW
+783 
-792 SRTSYIDDVTT
+792 
-803 ESMKSYFNDVSYQ
+803 
-816 GTNTISMTFEV
+816 
-827 SGVKANETETPSAA
+827 
-841 PSSTPKVTT
+841 
-850 SPSATPSS
+850 
-858 VPSPSQTPSPSSTP
+858 
-872 SPSQTPS
+872 
-879 PSSAP
+879 
-884 TPSRTPSAEPS
+884 
-895 QTPSPSSAPSPSQTP
+895 PSPSQTP
-910 SAEPSQTPSPSS
+910 SAEPSQTPSPSDTV
-922 APSPSQ
+922 Q
-928 TPSAEPSQTPA
+928 PSAEPSETSA
-939 PSDTAQP
+939 PSDTAKP

-953 PAPGETDAPSAEPS
+953 PAPGETDKPSAS
-967 ETPAP
+967 
-972 SDTAQPSAEP
+972 
-982 SQTPAP
+982 
-988 GETDVPS
+988 
-995 ATPSQTPAPSDTT
+995 PSQTPAPSDTVQ
-1008 TPSATP
+1008 PSASP

-1020 GNTTTPSA
+1020 GNTTTPSVSPSQ
-1028 TPSRTPAP
+1028 TPKPGNTTTPSVTQSRTPAS
-1036 GNTKAPGTSPS
+1036 GNTKALGTSSS
-1047 ATPGTNGDDSN
+1047 ATPGTNGDNSH
-1058 TVMSFILKASVKGV
+1058 TAMSFTLKASVKGV

-1083 AAGKKMTLSADF
+1083 AAGKKMTLFADF

-1110 SSVVKVDENGVVKAG
+1110 SSVVKVNENGVVKAG

-1160 KGSRSL
+1160 KGPRSL

-1180 GKKLASDQYYWKT
+1180 GKKLASNRYYWKT
-1193 SSAKKATVST
+1193 SSAKKATVSA

>member
-1 MRKNKRVLAVLL
+1 MGIVPIFFMVKEKDRNVVGYLQELQSNSWRAERWGCFVQNGKEGHYMRKNKRVLAVLL

-60 NSLEASKGGTPSET
+60 NSLEANDAGTPNET
-74 EWGNPK
+74 AWGNPK

-97 RIPVSYLSKIDDNN
+97 RIPVSYLNKIDDNN

-147 TVEGGWLLCG
+147 TINGGWLLCG
-157 SSDQTKIREKYKAC
+157 NSDQTKIREKYKAC

-307 DESYMA
+307 DESYMV

-372 DNGYNGVYGFCLINR
+372 DNGYNGVYGFCLIDR
-387 STNTVAHPEVVN
+387 STNTVVHPEVVN

-404 YRATSTATGISLDKD
+404 YRASSTATGISLDKD
-419 QITVSVGD
+419 RITVSVGD
-427 VGVQLNA
+427 AGVQLNA
-434 SLTPADSKDLISWSS
+434 SLTPADSQDLISWSS

-555 PISYASLKVKSI
+555 PISYATLKVKSI
-567 SVNGKEYSMNNSVFT
+567 TVNGKEYSMNNSVFT

-606 AITYVDDVTTES
+606 AITYIDDVTTES

-633 ISMTFEVSDVKANET
+633 ISMTFEVSDVKT
-648 ATPSATPSSTPKVT
+648 
-662 ASPSTTPS
+662 
-670 STPDAS
+670 
-676 ESPYIRTKLYMMNM
+676 
-690 DNWGT
+690 
-695 TTSEESADITMADR
+695 
-709 KYTLSLEVTDE
+709 
-720 ELQNIGILQ
+720 
-729 LKDVQ
+729 
-734 GAKPEDSPFNYAV
+734 
-747 IKVKSVKV
+747 
-755 NGKEYSMNN
+755 NG
-764 SAFTY
+764 
-769 NSSLESATGTANNV
+769 
-783 LDFAFINTW
+783 
-792 SRTSYIDDVTT
+792 
-803 ESMKSYFNDVSYQ
+803 
-816 GTNTISMTFEV
+816 
-827 SGVKANETETPSAA
+827 TETPSAV

-850 SPSATPSS
+850 SPSA
-858 VPSPSQTPSPSSTP
+858 VPSSTP
-872 SPSQTPS
+872 KVTTSPSAVPSSTPKVTTS
-879 PSSAP
+879 PSAVPSSTPKVTVSPSDTPAP
-884 TPSRTPSAEPS
+884 GLTPSAEPS
-895 QTPSPSSAPSPSQTP
+895 ETPAPSDTAQP
-910 SAEPSQTPSPSS
+910 SAEPSETS
-922 APSPSQ
+922 APSD
-928 TPSAEPSQTPA
+928 TAKPSAEPSQTPA

-953 PAPGETDAPSAEPS
+953 PKPGN
-967 ETPAP
+967 
-972 SDTAQPSAEP
+972 
-982 SQTPAP
+982 
-988 GETDVPS
+988 
-995 ATPSQTPAPSDTT
+995 TT
-1008 TPSATP
+1008 TPSAEP

-1028 TPSRTPAP
+1028 SPSQTPKPGNTTIPSATPSRTPV
-1036 GNTKAPGTSPS
+1036 PGT
-1047 ATPGTNGDDSN
+1047 TGDNSH
-1058 TVMSFILKASVKGV
+1058 TAMSFTLKASVKGV
-1072 KNLSVGAKYKL
+1072 KNLSVGTKYKL

-1110 SSVVKVDENGVVKAG
+1110 SSVVKVNENGVVKAG

-1180 GKKLASDQYYWKT
+1180 GKKLASNQYYWKT
-1193 SSAKKATVST
+1193 SSAKKATVSA
-1203 KGIVKAKQKGTVK
+1203 KGIVKAKQKGTVR

>member
-60 NSLEASKGGTPSET
+60 NSLEANDAGTPNET
-74 EWGNPK
+74 AWGNPK

-97 RIPVSYLSKIDDNN
+97 RIPVSYLNKIDDNN

-147 TVEGGWLLCG
+147 TINGGWLFCG

-307 DESYMA
+307 DESYMV

-372 DNGYNGVYGFCLINR
+372 DNGYNGVYGFCLIDR

-404 YRATSTATGISLDKD
+404 YRASSTATGISLDKD
-419 QITVSVGD
+419 RITVSVGD
-427 VGVQLNA
+427 AGVQLNA
-434 SLTPADSKDLISWSS
+434 SLTPADSQDLISWSS

-555 PISYASLKVKSI
+555 PISYATLKVKSI
-567 SVNGKEYSMNNSVFT
+567 TVNGKEYSMNNSVFT
-582 YNSSLKSTTG
+582 YNSNLKSTTG

-606 AITYVDDVTTES
+606 AITYIDDVTTES

-633 ISMTFEVSDVKANET
+633 ISMTFEVSDVKAN
-648 ATPSATPSSTPKVT
+648 
-662 ASPSTTPS
+662 
-670 STPDAS
+670 
-676 ESPYIRTKLYMMNM
+676 
-690 DNWGT
+690 G
-695 TTSEESADITMADR
+695 
-709 KYTLSLEVTDE
+709 
-720 ELQNIGILQ
+720 
-729 LKDVQ
+729 
-734 GAKPEDSPFNYAV
+734 
-747 IKVKSVKV
+747 
-755 NGKEYSMNN
+755 
-764 SAFTY
+764 
-769 NSSLESATGTANNV
+769 
-783 LDFAFINTW
+783 
-792 SRTSYIDDVTT
+792 
-803 ESMKSYFNDVSYQ
+803 
-816 GTNTISMTFEV
+816 
-827 SGVKANETETPSAA
+827 TETPSAA

-850 SPSATPSS
+850 SPSAVPSS
-858 VPSPSQTPSPSSTP
+858 TPKETVSPSAVPSQTPA
-872 SPSQTPS
+872 

-884 TPSRTPSAEPS
+884 GS
-895 QTPSPSSAPSPSQTP
+895 
-910 SAEPSQTPSPSS
+910 
-922 APSPSQ
+922 
-928 TPSAEPSQTPA
+928 SAEPSQTPA
-939 PSDTAQP
+939 PGETGVPSAEPSETPAPSDTAKPSAEPSETSAPSDTAKP

-953 PAPGETDAPSAEPS
+953 PAPGETDKPSAS
-967 ETPAP
+967 
-972 SDTAQPSAEP
+972 
-982 SQTPAP
+982 
-988 GETDVPS
+988 
-995 ATPSQTPAPSDTT
+995 PSQTPAPSDTT
-1008 TPSATP
+1008 IPSASPSQTPAPGNTTTPSASP

-1020 GNTTTPSA
+1020 GNTTIPSA
-1028 TPSRTPAP
+1028 TPSRTPV
-1036 GNTKAPGTSPS
+1036 PGT
-1047 ATPGTNGDDSN
+1047 TGDNSH
-1058 TVMSFILKASVKGV
+1058 TAMSFTLKASVKGV
-1072 KNLSVGAKYKL
+1072 KNLSVGTKYKL

-1110 SSVVKVDENGVVKAG
+1110 SSVVKVNENGVVKAG

-1180 GKKLASDQYYWKT
+1180 GKKLASNQYYWKT
-1193 SSAKKATVST
+1193 SSAKKATVSA
-1203 KGIVKAKQKGTVK
+1203 KGIVKAKQKGTVR

>member
-60 NSLEASKGGTPSET
+60 NSLEANDAGTPNET
-74 EWGNPK
+74 AWGNPK

-97 RIPVSYLSKIDDNN
+97 RIPVSYLNKIDDNN

-147 TVEGGWLLCG
+147 TINGGWLLCG

-202 NRTYYE
+202 NRTHYE

-307 DESYMA
+307 DESYMV

-372 DNGYNGVYGFCLINR
+372 DNGYNGVYGFCLIDR

-404 YRATSTATGISLDKD
+404 YRASSTATGISLDKD
-419 QITVSVGD
+419 RITVSVGD
-427 VGVQLNA
+427 AGVQLNA
-434 SLTPADSKDLISWSS
+434 SLTPADSQDLISWSS
-449 DDDTVATVS
+449 DDDTIATVS

-555 PISYASLKVKSI
+555 PISYATLKVKSI
-567 SVNGKEYSMNNSVFT
+567 TVNGKEYSMNNSVFT

-606 AITYVDDVTTES
+606 AITYIDDVTTES

-633 ISMTFEVSDVKANET
+633 ISMTFEVSDVKANGTE
-648 ATPSATPSSTPKVT
+648 TPSAVPSSTPKVT
-662 ASPSTTPS
+662 TSPST
-670 STPDAS
+670 
-676 ESPYIRTKLYMMNM
+676 
-690 DNWGT
+690 
-695 TTSEESADITMADR
+695 
-709 KYTLSLEVTDE
+709 V
-720 ELQNIGILQ
+720 
-729 LKDVQ
+729 
-734 GAKPEDSPFNYAV
+734 
-747 IKVKSVKV
+747 
-755 NGKEYSMNN
+755 
-764 SAFTY
+764 
-769 NSSLESATGTANNV
+769 
-783 LDFAFINTW
+783 
-792 SRTSYIDDVTT
+792 
-803 ESMKSYFNDVSYQ
+803 
-816 GTNTISMTFEV
+816 
-827 SGVKANETETPSAA
+827 

-850 SPSATPSS
+850 SPSA
-858 VPSPSQTPSPSSTP
+858 VPSSTP
-872 SPSQTPS
+872 KVTTSPSAVPSSTPKVTVS
-879 PSSAP
+879 PS
-884 TPSRTPSAEPS
+884 
-895 QTPSPSSAPSPSQTP
+895 
-910 SAEPSQTPSPSS
+910 
-922 APSPSQ
+922 
-928 TPSAEPSQTPA
+928 
-939 PSDTAQP
+939 D
-946 SAEPSQT
+946 T
-953 PAPGETDAPSAEPS
+953 PAPGLTPSAEPS

-982 SQTPAP
+982 SETSAPSDTAKPSAEPSQTPAP
-988 GETDVPS
+988 GETDKPS
-995 ATPSQTPAPSDTT
+995 ASPSQTPAPSDTT
-1008 TPSATP
+1008 TPSASP
-1014 SQTPKP
+1014 SQ
-1020 GNTTTPSA
+1020 
-1028 TPSRTPAP
+1028 TPAP
-1036 GNTKAPGTSPS
+1036 GNTKAPGTGPS
-1047 ATPGTNGDDSN
+1047 ATSGTNGDNSH
-1058 TVMSFILKASVKGV
+1058 TAMSFTLKASVKGV
-1072 KNLSVGAKYKL
+1072 KNLSVGTKYKL

-1110 SSVVKVDENGVVKAG
+1110 SSVVKVNENGVVKAG

-1180 GKKLASDQYYWKT
+1180 GKKLASNQYYWKT
-1193 SSAKKATVST
+1193 SSAKKATVSA
-1203 KGIVKAKQKGTVK
+1203 KGIVKAKQKGTVR

>member
-60 NSLEASKGGTPSET
+60 NSLEANDAGTPNET
-74 EWGNPK
+74 AWGNPK

-97 RIPVSYLSKIDDNN
+97 RIPVSYLNKIDDNN

-147 TVEGGWLLCG
+147 TINGGWLLCG
-157 SSDQTKIREKYKAC
+157 NSDQTKIREKYKAC

-202 NRTYYE
+202 NRTHYE

-238 NTDINY
+238 NTDIDY

-372 DNGYNGVYGFCLINR
+372 DNGYNGVYGFCLIDR

-404 YRATSTATGISLDKD
+404 YRASSMATGISLDKD
-419 QITVSVGD
+419 RITVSVGD
-427 VGVQLNA
+427 AGVQLNA
-434 SLTPADSKDLISWSS
+434 SLTPADSQDLISWSS

-470 CTITASVAGGYKAEC
+470 CKITASVAGGYKAEC
-485 KVTVPKPTYIRTKL
+485 KVTVPKSTYIRTKL

-555 PISYASLKVKSI
+555 PISYATLKVKSI
-567 SVNGKEYSMNNSVFT
+567 TVNGKKYSMNNSVFT

-592 KANNVFDFAFVNIW
+592 KANKVFDFAFVNIW
-606 AITYVDDVTTES
+606 AITYIDDVTTES
-618 KKAYFNGVSYQGTNT
+618 KKAYFNGASYQGTNT
-633 ISMTFEVSDVKANET
+633 ISMTFEVSGVKANET
-648 ATPSATPSSTPKVT
+648 ETPSAAPSSTPKVT
-662 ASPSTTPS
+662 TSPSAAPS

-769 NSSLESATGTANNV
+769 NSSLDSATGTANNV

-827 SGVKANETETPSAA
+827 SGVKANETASPSAA
-841 PSSTPKVTT
+841 PSS
-850 SPSATPSS
+850 
-858 VPSPSQTPSPSSTP
+858 
-872 SPSQTPS
+872 
-879 PSSAP
+879 AP
-884 TPSRTPSAEPS
+884 T
-895 QTPSPSSAPSPSQTP
+895 PSQTP

-946 SAEPSQT
+946 SAEPSET
-953 PAPGETDAPSAEPS
+953 PAPSDTAQPSAEPSQTPSPNDTAQPSAEPS

-982 SQTPAP
+982 SETPAPSDTAQPSAEPSETSAPSDTAKPSAEPSQTPAP
-988 GETDVPS
+988 GETDKPS
-995 ATPSQTPAPSDTT
+995 ASPSQTPAPSDTT
-1008 TPSATP
+1008 TPSASP
-1014 SQTPKP
+1014 SQTSKP
-1020 GNTTTPSA
+1020 GNTTTPSV
-1028 TPSRTPAP
+1028 TPSRTPAS
-1036 GNTKAPGTSPS
+1036 GNMKAPGTSPS
-1047 ATPGTNGDDSN
+1047 ATPGTNGDNSH
-1058 TVMSFILKASVKGV
+1058 TAMSFALKASVKGV

-1083 AAGKKMTLSADF
+1083 AAGKKMTLFADF

-1110 SSVVKVDENGVVKAG
+1110 SSVVKVNENGVVKAG

-1153 VKKLAIK
+1153 VKKLVIK
-1160 KGSRSL
+1160 KGPRSL

-1193 SSAKKATVST
+1193 SSAKKATVSA

>member
-1 MRKNKRVLAVLL
+1 MGIVPIFFMVKEKDRNVVGYLQELQSNSWRAERWGCFVQNGKEGHYMRKNKRVLAVLL

-60 NSLEASKGGTPSET
+60 NSLEANDAGTPNET
-74 EWGNPK
+74 AWGNPK

-97 RIPVSYLSKIDDNN
+97 RIPVSYLNKIDDNN

-147 TVEGGWLLCG
+147 TINGGWLLCG
-157 SSDQTKIREKYKAC
+157 NSDQTKIREKYKAC

-307 DESYMA
+307 DESYMV

-372 DNGYNGVYGFCLINR
+372 DNGYNGVYGFCLIDR
-387 STNTVAHPEVVN
+387 STNTVVHPEVVN

-404 YRATSTATGISLDKD
+404 YRASSTATGISLDKD
-419 QITVSVGD
+419 RITVSVGD
-427 VGVQLNA
+427 AGVQLNA
-434 SLTPADSKDLISWSS
+434 SLTPADSQDLISWSS

-555 PISYASLKVKSI
+555 PISYATLKVKSI
-567 SVNGKEYSMNNSVFT
+567 TVNGKEYSMNNSVFT

-606 AITYVDDVTTES
+606 AITYIDDVTTES

-633 ISMTFEVSDVKANET
+633 ISMTFEVSDVKT
-648 ATPSATPSSTPKVT
+648 
-662 ASPSTTPS
+662 
-670 STPDAS
+670 
-676 ESPYIRTKLYMMNM
+676 
-690 DNWGT
+690 
-695 TTSEESADITMADR
+695 
-709 KYTLSLEVTDE
+709 
-720 ELQNIGILQ
+720 
-729 LKDVQ
+729 
-734 GAKPEDSPFNYAV
+734 
-747 IKVKSVKV
+747 
-755 NGKEYSMNN
+755 NG
-764 SAFTY
+764 
-769 NSSLESATGTANNV
+769 
-783 LDFAFINTW
+783 
-792 SRTSYIDDVTT
+792 
-803 ESMKSYFNDVSYQ
+803 
-816 GTNTISMTFEV
+816 
-827 SGVKANETETPSAA
+827 TETPSAV

-850 SPSATPSS
+850 SPSA
-858 VPSPSQTPSPSSTP
+858 VPSSTP
-872 SPSQTPS
+872 KVTTSPSAVPSSTPKVTTS
-879 PSSAP
+879 PSAVPSSTPKVTVSPSDTPAP
-884 TPSRTPSAEPS
+884 GLTPSAEPS
-895 QTPSPSSAPSPSQTP
+895 ETPAPSDTAQP
-910 SAEPSQTPSPSS
+910 SAEPSETS
-922 APSPSQ
+922 APSD
-928 TPSAEPSQTPA
+928 TAKPSAEPSQTPA

-953 PAPGETDAPSAEPS
+953 PKPGN
-967 ETPAP
+967 
-972 SDTAQPSAEP
+972 
-982 SQTPAP
+982 
-988 GETDVPS
+988 
-995 ATPSQTPAPSDTT
+995 TT
-1008 TPSATP
+1008 TPSASP

-1020 GNTTTPSA
+1020 GNTTIPSA
-1028 TPSRTPAP
+1028 TPSRTPV
-1036 GNTKAPGTSPS
+1036 PGT
-1047 ATPGTNGDDSN
+1047 TGDNSH
-1058 TVMSFILKASVKGV
+1058 TAMSFTLKASVKGV
-1072 KNLSVGAKYKL
+1072 KNLSVGTKYKL

-1110 SSVVKVDENGVVKAG
+1110 SSVVKVNENGVVKAG

-1180 GKKLASDQYYWKT
+1180 GKKLASNQYYWKT
-1193 SSAKKATVST
+1193 SSAKKATVSA
-1203 KGIVKAKQKGTVK
+1203 KGIVKAKQKGTVR

>member
-13 SAAMTIASLTSGGTG
+13 SAAMTIASLTSGGTV

-60 NSLEASKGGTPSET
+60 NSLEANDAGTPNET
-74 EWGNPK
+74 AWGNQK

-97 RIPVSYLSKIDDNN
+97 RIPVSYLNKIDDNN

-147 TVEGGWLLCG
+147 TINGGWLLCG
-157 SSDQTKIREKYKAC
+157 NSDQTKIREKYKAC

-202 NRTYYE
+202 NRTHYE

-238 NTDINY
+238 NTDIDY

-372 DNGYNGVYGFCLINR
+372 DNGYNGVYGFCLIDR

-404 YRATSTATGISLDKD
+404 YRASSMATGISLDKD
-419 QITVSVGD
+419 RITVSVGD
-427 VGVQLNA
+427 AGVQLNA
-434 SLTPADSKDLISWSS
+434 SLTPADSQDLISWSS

-470 CTITASVAGGYKAEC
+470 CKITASVAGGYKAEC

-510 VSEESADITTAD
+510 VSEESADITTSD

-555 PISYASLKVKSI
+555 PISYATLKVKSI
-567 SVNGKEYSMNNSVFT
+567 TVNGKEYSMNNSVFT

-606 AITYVDDVTTES
+606 AITYIDDVTTES

-633 ISMTFEVSDVKANET
+633 ISMTFEVSDVKANGTE
-648 ATPSATPSSTPKVT
+648 TPSAVPSSTPKVT
-662 ASPSTTPS
+662 TSPST
-670 STPDAS
+670 
-676 ESPYIRTKLYMMNM
+676 
-690 DNWGT
+690 
-695 TTSEESADITMADR
+695 
-709 KYTLSLEVTDE
+709 V
-720 ELQNIGILQ
+720 
-729 LKDVQ
+729 
-734 GAKPEDSPFNYAV
+734 
-747 IKVKSVKV
+747 
-755 NGKEYSMNN
+755 
-764 SAFTY
+764 
-769 NSSLESATGTANNV
+769 
-783 LDFAFINTW
+783 
-792 SRTSYIDDVTT
+792 
-803 ESMKSYFNDVSYQ
+803 
-816 GTNTISMTFEV
+816 
-827 SGVKANETETPSAA
+827 

-850 SPSATPSS
+850 SPSA
-858 VPSPSQTPSPSSTP
+858 VPSSTP
-872 SPSQTPS
+872 KVTTSPSAVPSSTPKVTVS
-879 PSSAP
+879 PS
-884 TPSRTPSAEPS
+884 
-895 QTPSPSSAPSPSQTP
+895 
-910 SAEPSQTPSPSS
+910 
-922 APSPSQ
+922 
-928 TPSAEPSQTPA
+928 
-939 PSDTAQP
+939 D
-946 SAEPSQT
+946 T
-953 PAPGETDAPSAEPS
+953 PAPGLTPSAEPS

-982 SQTPAP
+982 SETSAPSDTAKPSAEPSQTPAP
-988 GETDVPS
+988 GETDKPS
-995 ATPSQTPAPSDTT
+995 ASPSQTPAPSDTT
-1008 TPSATP
+1008 TPSASP
-1014 SQTPKP
+1014 SQ
-1020 GNTTTPSA
+1020 
-1028 TPSRTPAP
+1028 TPAP
-1036 GNTKAPGTSPS
+1036 GNTKAPGTGPS
-1047 ATPGTNGDDSN
+1047 ATSGTNGDNSH
-1058 TVMSFILKASVKGV
+1058 TAMSFTLKASVKGV
-1072 KNLSVGAKYKL
+1072 KNLSVGTKYKL

-1110 SSVVKVDENGVVKAG
+1110 SSVVKVNENGVVKAG

-1180 GKKLASDQYYWKT
+1180 GKKLASNQYYWKT
-1193 SSAKKATVST
+1193 SSAKKATVSA
-1203 KGIVKAKQKGTVK
+1203 KGIVKAKQKGTVR

>member
-28 GVPARAATSTSSFQ
+28 GVLARAATSTSSFQ

-147 TVEGGWLLCG
+147 TVEGGWLFCG

-192 EEFDGTYGDP
+192 EEFDGTYNTP

-335 GAINKSSI
+335 GAINKSSA

-357 VCYYAKQNGLVPVAW
+357 VCYYAKQDGLIPVAW
-372 DNGYNGVYGFCLINR
+372 DNGYDGVYGFCLINR

-404 YRATSTATGISLDKD
+404 YRASSTATGISLDKD

-427 VGVQLNA
+427 AGVQLNA

-567 SVNGKEYSMNNSVFT
+567 SVNGKKYSMNNSVFT

-606 AITYVDDVTTES
+606 TITYIDDVTTES

-633 ISMTFEVSDVKANET
+633 ISMTFEVSDVKANGTE
-648 ATPSATPSSTPKVT
+648 TPSAVPSSTPKVT
-662 ASPSTTPS
+662 TSPST
-670 STPDAS
+670 
-676 ESPYIRTKLYMMNM
+676 
-690 DNWGT
+690 
-695 TTSEESADITMADR
+695 
-709 KYTLSLEVTDE
+709 V
-720 ELQNIGILQ
+720 
-729 LKDVQ
+729 
-734 GAKPEDSPFNYAV
+734 
-747 IKVKSVKV
+747 
-755 NGKEYSMNN
+755 
-764 SAFTY
+764 
-769 NSSLESATGTANNV
+769 
-783 LDFAFINTW
+783 
-792 SRTSYIDDVTT
+792 
-803 ESMKSYFNDVSYQ
+803 
-816 GTNTISMTFEV
+816 
-827 SGVKANETETPSAA
+827 

-850 SPSATPSS
+850 SPSA
-858 VPSPSQTPSPSSTP
+858 VPSSTP
-872 SPSQTPS
+872 KVTTSPSAVPSSTPKVTVS
-879 PSSAP
+879 PSD
-884 TPSRTPSAEPS
+884 TPASGPSAEPS
-895 QTPSPSSAPSPSQTP
+895 QTPAPGETGV
-910 SAEPSQTPSPSS
+910 
-922 APSPSQ
+922 
-928 TPSAEPSQTPA
+928 PSAEPSQTPA

-946 SAEPSQT
+946 SAEPS
-953 PAPGETDAPSAEPS
+953 ETS
-967 ETPAP
+967 AP
-972 SDTAQPSAEP
+972 SDTAKPSAEP

-988 GETDVPS
+988 GETDKPS
-995 ATPSQTPAPSDTT
+995 ASPSQTPAPSDTVQ
-1008 TPSATP
+1008 PSASP

-1028 TPSRTPAP
+1028 TSSQTPKPGNTTIPSVTPSRTPAS
-1036 GNTKAPGTSPS
+1036 GNMKAPGTSPS
-1047 ATPGTNGDDSN
+1047 ATPGTNGDNSH
-1058 TVMSFILKASVKGV
+1058 TAMSFALKASVKGV

-1083 AAGKKMTLSADF
+1083 AAGKKMTLFADF

-1110 SSVVKVDENGVVKAG
+1110 SSVVKVNENGVVKAG

-1160 KGSRSL
+1160 KEPRSL

-1193 SSAKKATVST
+1193 SSAKKATVSA

-1216 ITVYATDGSGK
+1216 ITVYATDGGGK

>member
-47 QITEAMGVGYNLG
+47 QITEAMGVGCNLG
-60 NSLEASKGGTPSET
+60 NSLEANDAGTLNET
-74 EWGNPK
+74 AWGNPK
-80 LTEQFVLAAKS
+80 LTEQFVLAVKS

-97 RIPVSYLSKIDDNN
+97 RIPVSYLNKIDDNN

-147 TVEGGWLLCG
+147 SINGGWLLCG
-157 SSDQTKIREKYKAC
+157 SSDQMKIREKYKAC
-171 WQQIATRFKDYDE
+171 WKQIATRFKDYDE

-260 SGVAAGEKR
+260 SDVAAGEKR

-307 DESYMA
+307 DESYMV

-372 DNGYNGVYGFCLINR
+372 DNGYNGVYGFCLIDR

-399 AVMEI
+399 AMMEI
-404 YRATSTATGISLDKD
+404 YRASSTATGISLDKD

-427 VGVQLNA
+427 PGVQLNA
-434 SLTPADSKDLISWSS
+434 SLTPADSQDLISLSS
-449 DDDTVATVS
+449 DDDKVATVN

-470 CTITASVAGGYKAEC
+470 CTITASVMGGYKAEC

-606 AITYVDDVTTES
+606 AITYVNDVTMES

-633 ISMTFEVSDVKANET
+633 ISMTFEVSDVKANGTE
-648 ATPSATPSSTPKVT
+648 TPSATPSSTPKVT
-662 ASPSTTPS
+662 
-670 STPDAS
+670 
-676 ESPYIRTKLYMMNM
+676 I
-690 DNWGT
+690 
-695 TTSEESADITMADR
+695 
-709 KYTLSLEVTDE
+709 
-720 ELQNIGILQ
+720 
-729 LKDVQ
+729 
-734 GAKPEDSPFNYAV
+734 
-747 IKVKSVKV
+747 
-755 NGKEYSMNN
+755 
-764 SAFTY
+764 
-769 NSSLESATGTANNV
+769 
-783 LDFAFINTW
+783 
-792 SRTSYIDDVTT
+792 
-803 ESMKSYFNDVSYQ
+803 
-816 GTNTISMTFEV
+816 
-827 SGVKANETETPSAA
+827 
-841 PSSTPKVTT
+841 
-850 SPSATPSS
+850 SPSA
-858 VPSPSQTPSPSSTP
+858 VPSSTP

-879 PSSAP
+879 PSDTAQ
-884 TPSRTPSAEPS
+884 PSAEPS
-895 QTPSPSSAPSPSQTP
+895 ETS
-910 SAEPSQTPSPSS
+910 
-922 APSPSQ
+922 
-928 TPSAEPSQTPA
+928 A
-939 PSDTAQP
+939 PSDTAKP

-953 PAPGETDAPSAEPS
+953 PAPGETDKPSASPS
-967 ETPAP
+967 QMPAP
-972 SDTAQPSAEP
+972 SDTVQPSA
-982 SQTPAP
+982 S
-988 GETDVPS
+988 
-995 ATPSQTPAPSDTT
+995 
-1008 TPSATP
+1008 P

-1020 GNTTTPSA
+1020 GNTTTPSVSPSQTPKPGNTTTPSV
-1028 TPSRTPAP
+1028 TPSRTPAS
-1036 GNTKAPGTSPS
+1036 GNTKAPGTSSS
-1047 ATPGTNGDDSN
+1047 ATPGTNGDNSH
-1058 TVMSFILKASVKGV
+1058 TAMSFTLKASVKGV

-1083 AAGKKMTLSADF
+1083 AAGKKMTLFADF

-1110 SSVVKVDENGVVKAG
+1110 SSVVKVNENGVVKAG

-1160 KGSRSL
+1160 KGPRSL

-1193 SSAKKATVST
+1193 SSAKKATVSA

>member
-60 NSLEASKGGTPSET
+60 NSLEANDAGTPNET
-74 EWGNPK
+74 AWGNPK

-97 RIPVSYLSKIDDNN
+97 RIPVSYLNKIDDNN

-147 TVEGGWLLCG
+147 TINGGWLLCG

-307 DESYMA
+307 DESYMV

-372 DNGYNGVYGFCLINR
+372 DNGYNGVYGFCLIDR
-387 STNTVAHPEVVN
+387 STNTVVHPEVVN

-404 YRATSTATGISLDKD
+404 YRASSTATGISLDKD
-419 QITVSVGD
+419 RITVSVGD
-427 VGVQLNA
+427 AGVQLNA
-434 SLTPADSKDLISWSS
+434 SLTPADSQDLISWSS

-555 PISYASLKVKSI
+555 PISYATLKVKSI
-567 SVNGKEYSMNNSVFT
+567 TVNGKEYSMNNSVFT

-606 AITYVDDVTTES
+606 AITYIDDVTTES

-633 ISMTFEVSDVKANET
+633 ISMTFEVSDVKAN
-648 ATPSATPSSTPKVT
+648 
-662 ASPSTTPS
+662 
-670 STPDAS
+670 
-676 ESPYIRTKLYMMNM
+676 
-690 DNWGT
+690 G
-695 TTSEESADITMADR
+695 
-709 KYTLSLEVTDE
+709 
-720 ELQNIGILQ
+720 
-729 LKDVQ
+729 
-734 GAKPEDSPFNYAV
+734 
-747 IKVKSVKV
+747 
-755 NGKEYSMNN
+755 
-764 SAFTY
+764 
-769 NSSLESATGTANNV
+769 
-783 LDFAFINTW
+783 
-792 SRTSYIDDVTT
+792 
-803 ESMKSYFNDVSYQ
+803 
-816 GTNTISMTFEV
+816 
-827 SGVKANETETPSAA
+827 TETPSAA

-850 SPSATPSS
+850 SPST
-858 VPSPSQTPSPSSTP
+858 VPSSTP
-872 SPSQTPS
+872 KVTTSPSAAPSSTPKVTTS
-879 PSSAP
+879 PSAVPSS
-884 TPSRTPSAEPS
+884 TPKVTV
-895 QTPSPSSAPSPSQTP
+895 SPS
-910 SAEPSQTPSPSS
+910 
-922 APSPSQ
+922 
-928 TPSAEPSQTPA
+928 
-939 PSDTAQP
+939 D
-946 SAEPSQT
+946 T
-953 PAPGETDAPSAEPS
+953 PAPGL
-967 ETPAP
+967 
-972 SDTAQPSAEP
+972 
-982 SQTPAP
+982 
-988 GETDVPS
+988 
-995 ATPSQTPAPSDTT
+995 
-1008 TPSATP
+1008 TPSAVP
-1014 SQTPKP
+1014 SQ
-1020 GNTTTPSA
+1020 
-1028 TPSRTPAP
+1028 TPAP
-1036 GNTKAPGTSPS
+1036 GNTKAPGTGPS
-1047 ATPGTNGDDSN
+1047 ATSGTNGDNSH
-1058 TVMSFILKASVKGV
+1058 TAMSFTLKASVKGV
-1072 KNLSVGAKYKL
+1072 KNLSVGTKYKL

-1110 SSVVKVDENGVVKAG
+1110 SSVVKVNENGVVKAG

-1180 GKKLASDQYYWKT
+1180 GKKLASNQYYWKT
-1193 SSAKKATVST
+1193 SSAKKATVSA
-1203 KGIVKAKQKGTVK
+1203 KGIVKAKQKGTVR

>member
-60 NSLEASKGGTPSET
+60 NSLEANDAGTPNET
-74 EWGNPK
+74 AWGNPK

-97 RIPVSYLSKIDDNN
+97 RIPVSYLNKIDDNN

-147 TVEGGWLLCG
+147 TINGGWLLCG

-202 NRTYYE
+202 NRTHYE

-307 DESYMA
+307 DESYMV

-372 DNGYNGVYGFCLINR
+372 DNGYNGVYGFCLIDR
-387 STNTVAHPEVVN
+387 STNTVVHPEVVN

-404 YRATSTATGISLDKD
+404 YRASSTATGISLDKD
-419 QITVSVGD
+419 RITVSVGD
-427 VGVQLNA
+427 AGVQLNA
-434 SLTPADSKDLISWSS
+434 SLTPADSQDLISWSS

-555 PISYASLKVKSI
+555 PISYATLKVKSI
-567 SVNGKEYSMNNSVFT
+567 TVNGKEYSMNNSVFT

-592 KANNVFDFAFVNIW
+592 KVNNVFDFAFVNIW
-606 AITYVDDVTTES
+606 AITYIDDVTTES

-633 ISMTFEVSDVKANET
+633 ISMTFEVSDVKAN
-648 ATPSATPSSTPKVT
+648 
-662 ASPSTTPS
+662 
-670 STPDAS
+670 
-676 ESPYIRTKLYMMNM
+676 
-690 DNWGT
+690 G
-695 TTSEESADITMADR
+695 
-709 KYTLSLEVTDE
+709 
-720 ELQNIGILQ
+720 
-729 LKDVQ
+729 
-734 GAKPEDSPFNYAV
+734 
-747 IKVKSVKV
+747 
-755 NGKEYSMNN
+755 
-764 SAFTY
+764 
-769 NSSLESATGTANNV
+769 
-783 LDFAFINTW
+783 
-792 SRTSYIDDVTT
+792 
-803 ESMKSYFNDVSYQ
+803 
-816 GTNTISMTFEV
+816 
-827 SGVKANETETPSAA
+827 TETPSAV

-850 SPSATPSS
+850 SPSA
-858 VPSPSQTPSPSSTP
+858 VPSSTP
-872 SPSQTPS
+872 KVTVSPSDTP
-879 PSSAP
+879 AP
-884 TPSRTPSAEPS
+884 GLTPSAEPS
-895 QTPSPSSAPSPSQTP
+895 ETPAPGDTAQP
-910 SAEPSQTPSPSS
+910 SAEPSETS
-922 APSPSQ
+922 
-928 TPSAEPSQTPA
+928 A
-939 PSDTAQP
+939 PSDTAKP

-953 PAPGETDAPSAEPS
+953 PAPGETDKPSAS
-967 ETPAP
+967 
-972 SDTAQPSAEP
+972 
-982 SQTPAP
+982 
-988 GETDVPS
+988 
-995 ATPSQTPAPSDTT
+995 PSQTPAPSDTT
-1008 TPSATP
+1008 TPSASP
-1014 SQTPKP
+1014 SQTPAP
-1020 GNTTTPSA
+1020 SDTTTSSASPSQ
-1028 TPSRTPAP
+1028 TPAP
-1036 GNTKAPGTSPS
+1036 GNTKAPGTGPS
-1047 ATPGTNGDDSN
+1047 ATSGTNGDNSH
-1058 TVMSFILKASVKGV
+1058 TAMSFTLKASVKGV
-1072 KNLSVGAKYKL
+1072 KNLSVGTKYKL

-1110 SSVVKVDENGVVKAG
+1110 SSVVKVNENGVVKAG

-1166 KKGKKLKLKVQAKP
+1166 KKGKKLKLKAQAKP
-1180 GKKLASDQYYWKT
+1180 GKKLASNQYYWKT
-1193 SSAKKATVST
+1193 SSAKKATVSA
-1203 KGIVKAKQKGTVK
+1203 KGIVKAKQKGTVR

>member
-1 MRKNKRVLAVLL
+1 MGIAPYFFRNFIMVWGGKKKGCFVQNGKEGHYMRKNKRVLAVLL

-28 GVPARAATSTSSFQ
+28 CVPARAAASTSSFQ

-60 NSLEASKGGTPSET
+60 NSLEANIGGTPIET
-74 EWGNPK
+74 AWSNPK

-111 GYQIDSAWL
+111 GYQIDSSWL

-147 TVEGGWLLCG
+147 SIEGGWLLCG

-192 EEFDGTYGDP
+192 EEFDGTYGTP

-208 NINTY
+208 NINAY

-221 RQTGGNNDKRWL
+221 RQTGGNNDRRWL

-238 NTDINY
+238 NTDIDY

-294 SKATDSTKKASWG
+294 SKATDSTKKATWG
-307 DESYMA
+307 DENYMA
-313 SQFKKLKDKFV
+313 SQFRKLKDKFV

-335 GAINKSSI
+335 GAINKSSL

-357 VCYYAKQNGLVPVAW
+357 VCYYAKQDGLVPVAW
-372 DNGYNGVYGFCLINR
+372 DNGYDGVYGFCLINR
-387 STNTVAHPEVVN
+387 FTNTVAHPEVVK

-404 YRATSTATGISLDKD
+404 YRASSTATGISLDKD

-427 VGVQLNA
+427 AGVQLTA
-434 SLTPADSKDLISWSS
+434 SLTPADSQDLISWSS
-449 DDDTVATVS
+449 DDDTVAMVS

-485 KVTVPKPTYIRTKL
+485 KVTVPKPTHIRTKL
-499 YMMNTNDWGTT
+499 YMMNTKDWGTA
-510 VSEESADITTAD
+510 VSEENADITTAD

-544 KDIQATEPEDS
+544 KDIQATEPENS
-555 PISYASLKVKSI
+555 PISYVNLKVKSI
-567 SVNGKEYSMNNSVFT
+567 SVNGKEYSMSNSVFT
-582 YNSSLKSTTG
+582 YDRSLKGATG
-592 KANNVFDFAFVNIW
+592 KANYMFDFAFINIW
-606 AITYVDDVTTES
+606 SKTYINDVTTES
-618 KKAYFNGVSYQGTNT
+618 QKAYFNG
-633 ISMTFEVSDVKANET
+633 
-648 ATPSATPSSTPKVT
+648 
-662 ASPSTTPS
+662 
-670 STPDAS
+670 
-676 ESPYIRTKLYMMNM
+676 
-690 DNWGT
+690 
-695 TTSEESADITMADR
+695 
-709 KYTLSLEVTDE
+709 
-720 ELQNIGILQ
+720 
-729 LKDVQ
+729 
-734 GAKPEDSPFNYAV
+734 
-747 IKVKSVKV
+747 
-755 NGKEYSMNN
+755 
-764 SAFTY
+764 
-769 NSSLESATGTANNV
+769 
-783 LDFAFINTW
+783 
-792 SRTSYIDDVTT
+792 
-803 ESMKSYFNDVSYQ
+803 VSYQ

-827 SGVKANETETPSAA
+827 SGVKANETATPSPTPSSTPNETATPSPTPSSTPNETASPSAA
-841 PSSTPKVTT
+841 PSSTP
-850 SPSATPSS
+850 SPSDTALPSA
-858 VPSPSQTPSPSSTP
+858 SPSQTPPPSHTSGAE
-872 SPSQTPS
+872 PSQVPS

-884 TPSRTPSAEPS
+884 VPSDTALPSVEPSRTP
-895 QTPSPSSAPSPSQTP
+895 APG
-910 SAEPSQTPSPSS
+910 
-922 APSPSQ
+922 
-928 TPSAEPSQTPA
+928 AEPSQTPA
-939 PSDTAQP
+939 PATTEDNSHTA
-946 SAEPSQT
+946 
-953 PAPGETDAPSAEPS
+953 
-967 ETPAP
+967 
-972 SDTAQPSAEP
+972 
-982 SQTPAP
+982 
-988 GETDVPS
+988 
-995 ATPSQTPAPSDTT
+995 
-1008 TPSATP
+1008 
-1014 SQTPKP
+1014 
-1020 GNTTTPSA
+1020 
-1028 TPSRTPAP
+1028 
-1036 GNTKAPGTSPS
+1036 
-1047 ATPGTNGDDSN
+1047 
-1058 TVMSFILKASVKGV
+1058 MSFNLKASVKGV
-1072 KNLSVGAKYKL
+1072 KNLHVGSKYKL
-1083 AAGKKMTLSADF
+1083 AAGKKMILSADF

-1100 DQEVSFTSSK
+1100 DQKVSFTSSK

-1125 KKTGKAVI
+1125 KKPGKAVI

-1141 SRKVTVQVMKKA
+1141 SRQVIVQVMKKA
-1153 VKKLAIK
+1153 VKKFAIK

-1166 KKGKKLKLKVQAKP
+1166 KNGGKLKLKVQTKP
-1180 GKKLASDQYYWKT
+1180 GRKFVSDQYYWKT
-1193 SSAKKATVST
+1193 SNVKKATVSA
-1203 KGIVKAKQKGTVK
+1203 KGVVKAKQKGTVR

>member
-157 SSDQTKIREKYKAC
+157 NSDQTKIREKYKAC

-202 NRTYYE
+202 NRTHYE

-238 NTDINY
+238 NTDIDY

-372 DNGYNGVYGFCLINR
+372 DNGYNGVYGFCLIDR

-404 YRATSTATGISLDKD
+404 YRASSMATGISLDKD
-419 QITVSVGD
+419 RITVSVGD
-427 VGVQLNA
+427 AGVQLNA
-434 SLTPADSKDLISWSS
+434 SLTPADSQDLISWSS

-470 CTITASVAGGYKAEC
+470 CKITASVAGGYKAEC
-485 KVTVPKPTYIRTKL
+485 KVTVPKSTYIRTKL

-555 PISYASLKVKSI
+555 PISYATLKVKSI
-567 SVNGKEYSMNNSVFT
+567 TVNGKKYSMNNSVFT

-606 AITYVDDVTTES
+606 TITYIDDVTTES

-633 ISMTFEVSDVKANET
+633 ISMTFEVSDVKANGTE
-648 ATPSATPSSTPKVT
+648 TPSVVPSSTPKVTTSPSTVPSSTPKVT
-662 ASPSTTPS
+662 ASPS
-670 STPDAS
+670 
-676 ESPYIRTKLYMMNM
+676 
-690 DNWGT
+690 
-695 TTSEESADITMADR
+695 
-709 KYTLSLEVTDE
+709 
-720 ELQNIGILQ
+720 
-729 LKDVQ
+729 
-734 GAKPEDSPFNYAV
+734 AV
-747 IKVKSVKV
+747 
-755 NGKEYSMNN
+755 
-764 SAFTY
+764 
-769 NSSLESATGTANNV
+769 
-783 LDFAFINTW
+783 
-792 SRTSYIDDVTT
+792 
-803 ESMKSYFNDVSYQ
+803 
-816 GTNTISMTFEV
+816 
-827 SGVKANETETPSAA
+827 

-850 SPSATPSS
+850 SPSA
-858 VPSPSQTPSPSSTP
+858 VPSSTP
-872 SPSQTPS
+872 KVTVSPSDTP
-879 PSSAP
+879 AP
-884 TPSRTPSAEPS
+884 GPSAEPS
-895 QTPSPSSAPSPSQTP
+895 QTPAPGETG
-910 SAEPSQTPSPSS
+910 
-922 APSPSQ
+922 

-953 PAPGETDAPSAEPS
+953 PAP
-967 ETPAP
+967 
-972 SDTAQPSAEP
+972 SDTAKPSAEP
-982 SQTPAP
+982 SQTPTP
-988 GETDVPS
+988 GETDKPS
-995 ATPSQTPAPSDTT
+995 ASPSQTPAPSDTT
-1008 TPSATP
+1008 TPSASP

-1020 GNTTTPSA
+1020 GNTTTPSV
-1028 TPSRTPAP
+1028 TPSRTPAS
-1036 GNTKAPGTSPS
+1036 GNMKAPGTSPS
-1047 ATPGTNGDDSN
+1047 ATPGTNGDNSH
-1058 TVMSFILKASVKGV
+1058 TAMSFALKASVKGV

-1083 AAGKKMTLSADF
+1083 AAGKKITLFADF

-1110 SSVVKVDENGVVKAG
+1110 SSVVKVNENGVVKAG

-1160 KGSRSL
+1160 KGPRSL

-1193 SSAKKATVST
+1193 SSAKKATVSA